1 MCYHQRKAM
10 RTRSSSPPIHVHV
23 NDATPVHVHVK
34 SQRTSPARTPQGKTK
49 VDRGNLRPTARVKT
63 RVPWI
68 PPGKASIRDA
78 SYKWEG
84 PTHCLEITPPLP
96 EPGPEH
102 SQSALHLAD
111 LTSEEEEGLHGR
123 ISQYERKIERLLT
136 EVSTLKNEVE
146 LRKQEQLL
154 ERQSEQLSVS
164 QRVIVEQEEELA
176 EVTKELE
183 ETEREN
189 SRLRQSMEKMLV
201 EMDHNRQDGDSVQQ
215 DKDALHRKL
224 MEAELDGT
232 AAAKQVSALRES
244 VSKLCGAVGTRLSGS
259 ESAVLAR
266 QKELLLQK
274 LETFEATNRTLR
286 HLLREQQGSQ
296 MESLRVSEQRD
307 ALLKRLA
314 DTEAEN
320 AHLVVKLQEKD
331 REVNELSKL
340 LDTEKDNT
348 RSTTELSKSL
358 ESTRAHLQGQ
368 LRSKEAE
375 NNRLTLQIKNL
386 ERAANQQKVEME
398 HLTEQLARL
407 KQQSSADREVLKRA
421 TRAQKQ
427 RAERSEDTAGQLSV
441 QLLDME
447 KQVVNALSAAET
459 WQSRH
464 AQEAKEKSKLE
475 IELSLLNS
483 RIAELTEQLQ
493 GAGDK
498 GRAEREALLDHLHEL
513 TKESTAAKL
522 ENQSLK
528 ATASAVEEKLA
539 LSQSELLQVKASIQ
553 QYESLLDSYKIQ
565 VGKTR
570 AEADEYRARLA
581 EAEQE
586 AQAIRG
592 ELEQEIEEVRR
603 DLLGRL
609 AELEPLPEA
618 LRRSELQL
626 QEAQDRERNQERRSM
641 ELSTTLTDLR
651 MKVETQG
658 SQVELLRQK
667 NKVLLEE
674 NRQLQQR
681 VESLERK
688 LEEAGSQNS
697 DLQAVIAKREDTIH
711 SNQLRLEEKTR
722 ECSLLSRKLE
732 EALGD
737 ARQQISETRG
747 LAATKE
753 RSTQSKILELETQL
767 SRTNSEINQLRRS
780 KEEVERRYQ
789 SRLQDVKDRL
799 EQSDSTNRS
808 LQNYVQFLKASYAN
822 VFGDLALGSSLPAE
836 NCVTFGWKKKETA
849 IPESRLAASF
859 VVDPLGQPP
868 LSKLFRKQTE
878 KMDTTGVKVLE
889 TAEDIQERRQQV
901 LDRYRRFKELSMMR
915 RTKLED
921 SYRFQFF
928 RRDADELEKWI
939 QEKLQIASDENYKDP
954 SNLQGKLQKHQA
966 FEAEVQANA
975 GAIIKLDETGNL
987 MISEGHFSSET
998 IRTRLEELHRLWDLL
1013 LQKTK
1018 EKGMRLLQAQKLVQ
1032 YLRECEDALDWISD
1046 KEAIATSEE
1055 LGQDLEHVE
1064 LLQKKFEEFQTDLA
1078 AHEERVNEVNQL
1090 AAKLI
1095 QEAHPEAELIV
1106 RKQDEVNAA
1115 WQRLKGL
1122 AQQRQGKLFG
1132 AAEVQRFNRDVD
1144 ETISW
1149 IKEKEQLMASDDF
1162 GRDLASVQALLR
1174 KHEGLERD
1182 LAALEDKVNTLGG
1195 DAERLQQTHPQNA
1208 SQIHLKKDEL
1218 ITNWEQIR
1226 TLAAERHSRLNDS
1239 YRLQRFTADF
1249 RDLTSWVTE
1258 MKALINADELA
1269 NDVAGA
1275 EALLDRHQEHKG
1287 EIDAHEDSFRAT
1299 DEAGQALLNTGHY
1312 ASEEVKEKLGILA
1325 EEKESLLE
1333 LWEVRRQQ
1341 YEQCMDL
1348 QLFYRDTEQ
1357 VDNWMSKQEAF
1368 LLNEDLGDSLDSVEA
1383 LLKKHEDFEKS
1394 LSAQEEKITALDE
1407 FATKLIQNNHY
1418 AKEDVATRRDALLNR
1433 RNALHER
1440 AQSRRAAL
1448 EDSFHLQ
1455 QFFRDSDE
1463 LKSWINEKMKT
1474 ATDEAYK
1481 DPSNLQGKV
1490 QKHQAFEAEL
1500 SANQSRIDA
1509 LQKSGQELLD
1519 GKHYASTE
1527 VAGRMEEVSSQWKKL
1542 LEATELKG
1550 IKLREANQ
1558 QQQFNR
1564 NVEDIE
1570 LWLYEVEGHLA
1581 SDDYGKDL
1589 TSVQNLQKKHALLEA
1604 DVAAHQDRID
1614 GITIQARQFQDAGH
1628 FDADNIRKK
1637 QEALVVRY
1645 DALREPMAAR
1655 KQKLSDSLRLQ
1666 QLFRDVEDEET
1677 WIREK
1682 EPIAASTNRG
1692 KDLIGVQ
1699 NLLKKHQALQAEIT
1713 GHEPR
1718 IKAVT
1723 QKGEAM
1729 VEEGHFAGEDVKV
1742 KLTELHGRWDTL
1754 KAKASQRRQDLE
1766 DSLQAQQYFA
1776 DANEAES
1783 WMREKEPIVGS
1794 TDYGKDEDSA
1804 EALLKKHEALMSDL
1818 SAYGSS
1824 IQGLKEQAQSC
1835 RQQVAPTDD
1844 ETGKELVLA
1853 LYDYQEKSPREVT
1866 MKKGDILTLLNSTN
1880 KDWWKVEVNDRQG
1893 FVPAAYVKKLDPTQ
1907 SSSRENLL
1915 DEHGS
1920 IALRQDQIENQY
1932 GTLLELGE
1940 KRKDMLEK
1948 SCKKFMLFR
1957 EANELQQWINE
1968 KESAL
1973 TNEEVGSDLEQVEVL
1988 QKKFDDFQKDLKAN
2002 ESRLRDINKVASE
2015 LESEGLMAEEAP
2027 MVQAQQQELLG
2038 AAPGKDEADSKTAS
2052 PWKELNNR
2060 WRSLQQL
2067 AEERSNMLGSA
2078 HEVQRFHRDADETKE
2093 WIEEK
2098 NQALNTD
2105 NYGHDLASVQALQR
2119 KHEGF
2124 ERDLAALGDKV
2135 NSLGETAERL
2145 IQSHPEA
2152 VDDIQ
2157 EKCTEL
2163 NTAWSSLVGRADQR
2177 KDKLGNSH
2185 DLQRFLSDFRDLMSW
2200 INGIRGLVSSEELA
2214 KDVTGAEA
2222 LLERHQE
2229 HRTEID
2235 ARAGTFQA
2243 FEQFGQQL
2251 LVRGHYASPEIQ
2263 QKLEALDR
2271 ERADLEKAWVQR
2283 RMMLDQCLELQL
2295 FNRDCE
2301 QAENWMAAREAF
2313 LASDDKGDSLDSVE
2327 ALIKKHEDFDKAINV
2342 QEEKIAA
2349 LQSFADQ
2356 LIGADHYAKPE
2367 IFNRRNE
2374 VLDRWRRLKAQ
2385 MIEKRSKLG
2394 ESQTL
2399 QQFSRDVDE
2408 IEAWISEKLQT
2419 ATDESYK
2426 DPTNI
2431 QSKHQKHQ
2439 AFEAE
2444 LHANADRIRGVI
2456 DTGNALIQ
2464 RGACAGSED
2473 AVKARLNALDEQ
2485 WQFLVNKSAEKS
2497 QKLKE
2502 ANKQQNFNTGIKDFD
2517 FWLSEVE
2524 ALLASEDYG
2533 KDLASV
2539 NNLLKKHQLLEAD
2552 ISAHEDRLKDLNGQ
2566 ADSLMAS
2573 NAFDTSQVKEKRDA
2587 VNGRFA
2593 KIKSMATGR
2602 RAKLNES
2609 HRLHQFFRDLDDEES
2624 WIKEKKLLVSSE
2636 DYGRDLTGVQNL
2648 RKKHKRLEA
2657 ELGAHEP
2664 AIQSVLDTGKK
2675 LSDDNTIGQEEIQQR
2690 LAQFVDH
2697 WKELKDLSGARGQR
2711 LEESLEYQQFVAN
2724 VEEEEAWINEKLNL
2738 VGSEDYGDTL
2748 AAVQGLLKK
2757 HEAFETDFTVH
2768 RDRVN
2773 DVCTNGEELIK
2784 KNNHHVDNI
2793 SAKMSALR
2801 GKVSELER
2809 AAAQRKAKLDENSA
2823 FLQFNWKADVVESW
2837 IGEKEN
2843 SLKTDDYGRDL
2854 SSVQTLLTKQE
2865 TFDAGLQ
2872 AFQQE
2877 GITNI
2882 TALKDQLLAAK
2893 HVQSKAIEARH
2904 AALIKRWNQLLSNS
2918 AARKKKLLEAQEH
2931 FRKVEDLFLTFAK
2944 KASAFNSWFENA
2956 EEDLTDPVR
2965 CNSLEEIRAL
2975 REAHEA
2981 FRSSLSSAQADFNQ
2995 LAELDQQIKSYQVVS
3010 NPYTWFTMEALEE
3023 TWRNLQKIIKE
3034 RELELQKEQ
3043 RRQEENDKLRQEF
3056 AQHANAFHQ
3065 WLQETRTYLLD
3076 GSCMV
3081 EESGT
3086 LESQLE
3092 ATKRKHQEI
3101 RAMRSQLKKIEDL
3114 GAAMEEALILDNKYT
3129 EHSTVGLAQQWDQ
3142 LDQLG
3147 MRMQHNLEQQ
3157 IQARNTTGVTEE
3169 ALKEFSMMFKH
3180 FDKEKSGR
3188 LNHQEFK
3195 SCLRSL
3201 GYDLPMVEE
3210 GEPDP
3215 EFEAILDTV
3224 DPNRDGN
3231 VSLQEYM
3238 AFMISRETENVK
3250 SSEEIESAFRALST
3264 ENKPYVTK
3272 EELYQNL
3279 TKEQADYCLSHMK
3292 PYLDSKG
3299 RELPSAFDFVEFTRS
3314 LFVN

>member
-1 MCYHQRKAM
+1 
-10 RTRSSSPPIHVHV
+10 
-23 NDATPVHVHVK
+23 
-34 SQRTSPARTPQGKTK
+34 
-49 VDRGNLRPTARVKT
+49 
-63 RVPWI
+63 
-68 PPGKASIRDA
+68 
-78 SYKWEG
+78 
-84 PTHCLEITPPLP
+84 
-96 EPGPEH
+96 
-102 SQSALHLAD
+102 
-111 LTSEEEEGLHGR
+111 
-123 ISQYERKIERLLT
+123 
-136 EVSTLKNEVE
+136 
-146 LRKQEQLL
+146 
-154 ERQSEQLSVS
+154 
-164 QRVIVEQEEELA
+164 
-176 EVTKELE
+176 
-183 ETEREN
+183 
-189 SRLRQSMEKMLV
+189 
-201 EMDHNRQDGDSVQQ
+201 MD
-215 DKDALHRKL
+215 
-224 MEAELDGT
+224 
-232 AAAKQVSALRES
+232 
-244 VSKLCGAVGTRLSGS
+244 SG
-259 ESAVLAR
+259 
-266 QKELLLQK
+266 
-274 LETFEATNRTLR
+274 
-286 HLLREQQGSQ
+286 
-296 MESLRVSEQRD
+296 
-307 ALLKRLA
+307 
-314 DTEAEN
+314 
-320 AHLVVKLQEKD
+320 
-331 REVNELSKL
+331 
-340 LDTEKDNT
+340 
-348 RSTTELSKSL
+348 
-358 ESTRAHLQGQ
+358 
-368 LRSKEAE
+368 
-375 NNRLTLQIKNL
+375 
-386 ERAANQQKVEME
+386 
-398 HLTEQLARL
+398 
-407 KQQSSADREVLKRA
+407 
-421 TRAQKQ
+421 
-427 RAERSEDTAGQLSV
+427 
-441 QLLDME
+441 
-447 KQVVNALSAAET
+447 
-459 WQSRH
+459 
-464 AQEAKEKSKLE
+464 
-475 IELSLLNS
+475 
-483 RIAELTEQLQ
+483 
-493 GAGDK
+493 
-498 GRAEREALLDHLHEL
+498 
-513 TKESTAAKL
+513 
-522 ENQSLK
+522 
-528 ATASAVEEKLA
+528 
-539 LSQSELLQVKASIQ
+539 
-553 QYESLLDSYKIQ
+553 
-565 VGKTR
+565 
-570 AEADEYRARLA
+570 
-581 EAEQE
+581 
-586 AQAIRG
+586 
-592 ELEQEIEEVRR
+592 
-603 DLLGRL
+603 
-609 AELEPLPEA
+609 
-618 LRRSELQL
+618 
-626 QEAQDRERNQERRSM
+626 
-641 ELSTTLTDLR
+641 
-651 MKVETQG
+651 
-658 SQVELLRQK
+658 
-667 NKVLLEE
+667 
-674 NRQLQQR
+674 
-681 VESLERK
+681 
-688 LEEAGSQNS
+688 
-697 DLQAVIAKREDTIH
+697 
-711 SNQLRLEEKTR
+711 
-722 ECSLLSRKLE
+722 
-732 EALGD
+732 
-737 ARQQISETRG
+737 
-747 LAATKE
+747 
-753 RSTQSKILELETQL
+753 
-767 SRTNSEINQLRRS
+767 
-780 KEEVERRYQ
+780 
-789 SRLQDVKDRL
+789 
-799 EQSDSTNRS
+799 
-808 LQNYVQFLKASYAN
+808 
-822 VFGDLALGSSLPAE
+822 
-836 NCVTFGWKKKETA
+836 
-849 IPESRLAASF
+849 
-859 VVDPLGQPP
+859 
-868 LSKLFRKQTE
+868 
-878 KMDTTGVKVLE
+878 GVKVLE

-901 LDRYRRFKELSMMR
+901 LDRFLRFKELSTLR
-915 RTKLED
+915 RQKLED

-928 RRDADELEKWI
+928 QRDADELEKWI

-954 SNLQGKLQKHQA
+954 TNLQGKLQKHQA

-975 GAIIKLDETGNL
+975 GAIVKLDETGNQ

-998 IRTRLEELHRLWDLL
+998 IRTRLVELHRLWELL
-1013 LQKTK
+1013 LLKMQ
-1018 EKGMRLLQAQKLVQ
+1018 EKGVKLQQAQKLVQ
-1032 YLRECEDALDWISD
+1032 YLRECEDVLDWIND
-1046 KEAIATSEE
+1046 KEAIVTSEE

-1064 LLQKKFEEFQTDLA
+1064 VLQKKFEEFQTDLA
-1078 AHEERVNEVNQL
+1078 AHEERVNEVNQFASKL
-1090 AAKLI
+1090 A
-1095 QEAHPEAELIV
+1095 QEDHPELELIKT
-1106 RKQDEVNAA
+1106 KQDEVNAS

-1122 AQQRQGKLFG
+1122 ALQRQGKLFG
-1132 AAEVQRFNRDVD
+1132 AAEVQHVD
-1144 ETISW
+1144 ETIGW
-1149 IKEKEQLMASDDF
+1149 IREKEQLMASDDF

-1182 LAALEDKVNTLGG
+1182 LAALEEKVKALC
-1195 DAERLQQTHPQNA
+1195 AESDRLQQSHPMNA
-1208 SQIHLKKDEL
+1208 PQIQVKGEEL

-1226 TLAAERHSRLNDS
+1226 TLAAERHARLNDS
-1239 YRLQRFTADF
+1239 YKLQRFLADF

-1287 EIDAHEDSFRAT
+1287 EIDAHEDSFKAA
-1299 DEAGQALLNTGHY
+1299 DAAGQALLNSGHY
-1312 ASEEVKEKLGILA
+1312 ASDEVREKLTILS
-1325 EEKESLLE
+1325 EERAALLE
-1333 LWEVRRQQ
+1333 LWELRRQQ

-1418 AKEDVATRRDALLNR
+1418 AKEDVATRRDALLSR

-1440 AQSRRAAL
+1440 ALYRRTQLA
-1448 EDSFHLQ
+1448 DSFHLQ

-1509 LQKSGQELLD
+1509 LENSGQKLID
-1519 GKHYASTE
+1519 VNHYASDE
-1527 VAGRMEEVSSQWKKL
+1527 VAARMNDVITLWKKL

-1589 TSVQNLQKKHALLEA
+1589 TNVQNLQKKHALLEA
-1604 DVAAHQDRID
+1604 DIAAHQDRID
-1614 GITIQARQFQDAGH
+1614 GITIQARQFQEAGH
-1628 FDADNIRKK
+1628 FDADNIKKK
-1637 QEALVVRY
+1637 QEALVSRY
-1645 DALREPMAAR
+1645 EALKDPMVAR

-1699 NLLKKHQALQAEIT
+1699 NLLKKHQALQAEIA

-1723 QKGEAM
+1723 QKGDSM
-1729 VEEGHFAGEDVKV
+1729 ITEGHFASEEVMG
-1742 KLTELHGRWDTL
+1742 KLKELNDKWATL
-1754 KAKASQRRQDLE
+1754 KNKASQRRQDLE

-1818 SAYGSS
+1818 RAYGSS
-1824 IQGLKEQAQSC
+1824 IQGLSEQAQAC

-1893 FVPAAYVKKLDPTQ
+1893 FVPAAYVKKLDPAQ
-1907 SSSRENLL
+1907 SASRENLL
-1915 DEHGS
+1915 EEQGS
-1920 IALRQDQIENQY
+1920 IALRQEQIDGQAQMSKEAGSVSLRMNQVEELY
-1932 GTLLELGE
+1932 HNILEVGE

-1957 EANELQQWINE
+1957 EANELQQWIHE
-1968 KESAL
+1968 KETSL
-1973 TNEEVGSDLEQVEVL
+1973 TNEEVGTDLEQVEVL

-2002 ESRLRDINKVASE
+2002 ESRLKDINKVADD
-2015 LESEGLMAEEAP
+2015 LESEGLITEEVQPVQHQEVYGMARDDP
-2027 MVQAQQQELLG
+2027 
-2038 AAPGKDEADSKTAS
+2038 DSKSAS
-2052 PWKELNNR
+2052 PWKHVRTAVQAVANFNSIKDLNER
-2060 WRSLQQL
+2060 WKSLQQL
-2067 AEERSNMLGSA
+2067 AEERSQLLGSA

-2105 NYGHDLASVQALQR
+2105 SYGHDLASAQALQR

-2145 IQSHPEA
+2145 IQSHPESA
-2152 VDDIQ
+2152 DDIQ

-2163 NTAWSSLVGRADQR
+2163 NQAWNSLGTRANQR
-2177 KDKLGNSH
+2177 KEKLGDSH

-2200 INGIRGLVSSEELA
+2200 INGIRGLVSSDELA
-2214 KDVTGAEA
+2214 RDVTGAEA

-2235 ARAGTFQA
+2235 ARTGTFQA

-2251 LVRGHYASPEIQ
+2251 LARGHYASPEIKE
-2263 QKLEALDR
+2263 KLDILEQ
-2271 ERADLEKAWVQR
+2271 ERASLEKAWVER

-2313 LASDDKGDSLDSVE
+2313 LNSEDKGDSLDSVE

-2349 LQSFADQ
+2349 LQAFADQ
-2356 LIGADHYAKPE
+2356 LITADHYAKGD
-2367 IFNRRNE
+2367 ISSRRNE

-2419 ATDESYK
+2419 ASDESYK

-2431 QSKHQKHQ
+2431 QLSKLLSKHQKHQ

-2444 LHANADRIRGVI
+2444 LQANADRIRGVV
-2456 DTGNALIQ
+2456 DMGNSLIE

-2473 AVKARLNALDEQ
+2473 AVKARLGALADQ
-2485 WQFLVNKSAEKS
+2485 WQFLVSKSAEKS

-2517 FWLSEVE
+2517 FWLSEVD

-2566 ADSLMAS
+2566 ADSLMTS
-2573 NAFDTSQVKEKRDA
+2573 SAFDTTQ
-2587 VNGRFA
+2587 
-2593 KIKSMATGR
+2593 
-2602 RAKLNES
+2602 
-2609 HRLHQFFRDLDDEES
+2609 
-2624 WIKEKKLLVSSE
+2624 KLLVGSD

-2657 ELGAHEP
+2657 ELAAHEP
-2664 AIQSVLDTGKK
+2664 AIQGVLDTGRK
-2675 LSDDNTIGQEEIQQR
+2675 LADDNTIGKEEIQQR
-2690 LAQFVDH
+2690 LAQFVEH
-2697 WKELKDLSGARGQR
+2697 WKELKEQAAARGQR

-2724 VEEEEAWINEKLNL
+2724 VEEEEAWINEKMTL
-2738 VGSEDYGDTL
+2738 VASEDYGDTL
-2748 AAVQGLLKK
+2748 AAIQGLLKK

-2768 RDRVN
+2768 KDRVH
-2773 DVCTNGEELIK
+2773 DVCTNGEDLIQ
-2784 KNNHHVDNI
+2784 KNNHHVENI
-2793 SAKMSALR
+2793 SAKMKGLR
-2801 GKVSELER
+2801 GKVAELEK

-2893 HVQSKAIEARH
+2893 HVQSRAIESRH
-2904 AALIKRWNQLLSNS
+2904 ASLMKRWNQLLDNS

-2931 FRKVEDLFLTFAK
+2931 YRKVEDLFLTFAK

-2965 CNSLEEIRAL
+2965 CNSLEEIKAL
-2975 REAHEA
+2975 REAHDA
-2981 FRSSLSSAQADFNQ
+2981 FRNSLSSAQTDFNQ
-2995 LAELDQQIKSYQVVS
+2995 LAELDRQIKGYRVAS

-3065 WLQETRTYLLD
+3065 WIQETRTYLLD

-3180 FDKEKSGR
+3180 FDKDKSGR

-3224 DPNRDGN
+3224 DPNRDGH

-3264 ENKPYVTK
+3264 EQKPFVTK

-3279 TKEQADYCLSHMK
+3279 TREQADYCISHMK
-3292 PYLDSKG
+3292 PYMDSKG
-3299 RELPSAFDFVEFTRS
+3299 REMTSAYDYVEFTRS

>member
-1 MCYHQRKAM
+1 
-10 RTRSSSPPIHVHV
+10 
-23 NDATPVHVHVK
+23 
-34 SQRTSPARTPQGKTK
+34 
-49 VDRGNLRPTARVKT
+49 
-63 RVPWI
+63 
-68 PPGKASIRDA
+68 
-78 SYKWEG
+78 
-84 PTHCLEITPPLP
+84 
-96 EPGPEH
+96 
-102 SQSALHLAD
+102 
-111 LTSEEEEGLHGR
+111 
-123 ISQYERKIERLLT
+123 
-136 EVSTLKNEVE
+136 
-146 LRKQEQLL
+146 
-154 ERQSEQLSVS
+154 
-164 QRVIVEQEEELA
+164 
-176 EVTKELE
+176 
-183 ETEREN
+183 
-189 SRLRQSMEKMLV
+189 
-201 EMDHNRQDGDSVQQ
+201 
-215 DKDALHRKL
+215 
-224 MEAELDGT
+224 
-232 AAAKQVSALRES
+232 
-244 VSKLCGAVGTRLSGS
+244 
-259 ESAVLAR
+259 
-266 QKELLLQK
+266 
-274 LETFEATNRTLR
+274 
-286 HLLREQQGSQ
+286 
-296 MESLRVSEQRD
+296 
-307 ALLKRLA
+307 
-314 DTEAEN
+314 
-320 AHLVVKLQEKD
+320 
-331 REVNELSKL
+331 
-340 LDTEKDNT
+340 
-348 RSTTELSKSL
+348 
-358 ESTRAHLQGQ
+358 
-368 LRSKEAE
+368 
-375 NNRLTLQIKNL
+375 
-386 ERAANQQKVEME
+386 
-398 HLTEQLARL
+398 
-407 KQQSSADREVLKRA
+407 
-421 TRAQKQ
+421 
-427 RAERSEDTAGQLSV
+427 
-441 QLLDME
+441 
-447 KQVVNALSAAET
+447 
-459 WQSRH
+459 
-464 AQEAKEKSKLE
+464 
-475 IELSLLNS
+475 
-483 RIAELTEQLQ
+483 
-493 GAGDK
+493 
-498 GRAEREALLDHLHEL
+498 
-513 TKESTAAKL
+513 
-522 ENQSLK
+522 
-528 ATASAVEEKLA
+528 
-539 LSQSELLQVKASIQ
+539 
-553 QYESLLDSYKIQ
+553 
-565 VGKTR
+565 
-570 AEADEYRARLA
+570 
-581 EAEQE
+581 
-586 AQAIRG
+586 
-592 ELEQEIEEVRR
+592 
-603 DLLGRL
+603 
-609 AELEPLPEA
+609 
-618 LRRSELQL
+618 
-626 QEAQDRERNQERRSM
+626 
-641 ELSTTLTDLR
+641 
-651 MKVETQG
+651 
-658 SQVELLRQK
+658 
-667 NKVLLEE
+667 
-674 NRQLQQR
+674 
-681 VESLERK
+681 
-688 LEEAGSQNS
+688 
-697 DLQAVIAKREDTIH
+697 
-711 SNQLRLEEKTR
+711 
-722 ECSLLSRKLE
+722 
-732 EALGD
+732 
-737 ARQQISETRG
+737 
-747 LAATKE
+747 
-753 RSTQSKILELETQL
+753 
-767 SRTNSEINQLRRS
+767 
-780 KEEVERRYQ
+780 
-789 SRLQDVKDRL
+789 
-799 EQSDSTNRS
+799 
-808 LQNYVQFLKASYAN
+808 
-822 VFGDLALGSSLPAE
+822 
-836 NCVTFGWKKKETA
+836 
-849 IPESRLAASF
+849 
-859 VVDPLGQPP
+859 
-868 LSKLFRKQTE
+868 
-878 KMDTTGVKVLE
+878 
-889 TAEDIQERRQQV
+889 
-901 LDRYRRFKELSMMR
+901 
-915 RTKLED
+915 
-921 SYRFQFF
+921 
-928 RRDADELEKWI
+928 
-939 QEKLQIASDENYKDP
+939 
-954 SNLQGKLQKHQA
+954 
-966 FEAEVQANA
+966 
-975 GAIIKLDETGNL
+975 
-987 MISEGHFSSET
+987 MISEIMKKFVF
-998 IRTRLEELHRLWDLL
+998 TRLQELHRLWELL
-1013 LQKTK
+1013 MEKMR
-1018 EKGMRLLQAQKLVQ
+1018 EKGVKLLQAQKLVQ
-1032 YLRECEDALDWISD
+1032 YLRECEDVLDWIND
-1046 KEAIATSEE
+1046 KEAIVTSEE

-1064 LLQKKFEEFQTDLA
+1064 VLQKKFEEFQTDLA
-1078 AHEERVNEVNQL
+1078 AHEERVNEVNQF
-1090 AAKLI
+1090 AGKLI
-1095 QEAHPEAELIV
+1095 QETHPEEELIKG
-1106 RKQDEVNAA
+1106 KQDEVNAS

-1122 AQQRQGKLFG
+1122 ALQRQGKLFG

-1149 IKEKEQLMASDDF
+1149 IKEKGQLMASDDF

-1182 LAALEDKVNTLGG
+1182 LAALEDKVKALC
-1195 DAERLQQTHPQNA
+1195 AEADRLQQSHPINA
-1208 SQIHLKKDEL
+1208 SQIQVKREEL
-1218 ITNWEQIR
+1218 IANWEQIR
-1226 TLAAERHSRLNDS
+1226 TLAAERHARLNDS
-1239 YRLQRFTADF
+1239 YRLQRFLADF

-1287 EIDAHEDSFRAT
+1287 EIDAHEDSFKSA
-1299 DEAGQALLNTGHY
+1299 DESGQALLSAGHY
-1312 ASEEVKEKLGILA
+1312 ASDEVKEKLTILSDERSA
-1325 EEKESLLE
+1325 LLE
-1333 LWEVRRQQ
+1333 LWELRRQQ

-1418 AKEDVATRRDALLNR
+1418 AMDDVATRRDALLSR

-1440 AQSRRAAL
+1440 AMRRRAQLA
-1448 EDSFHLQ
+1448 DSFHLQ

-1463 LKSWINEKMKT
+1463 LKSWVNEKMKT

-1509 LQKSGQELLD
+1509 LEKAGQKLID
-1519 GKHYASTE
+1519 VKHYASDE
-1527 VAGRMEEVSSQWKKL
+1527 VAARMNEVISLWKKL

-1589 TSVQNLQKKHALLEA
+1589 TNVQNLQKKHALLEA

-1614 GITIQARQFQDAGH
+1614 GITIQARQFQEAGH
-1628 FDADNIRKK
+1628 FDADNIKKK
-1637 QEALVVRY
+1637 QEALVARY
-1645 DALREPMAAR
+1645 EALKDPMVAR
-1655 KQKLSDSLRLQ
+1655 KQKLADSLRLQ
-1666 QLFRDVEDEET
+1666 QLFRDIEDEET

-1699 NLLKKHQALQAEIT
+1699 NLLKKHQALQAEIA

-1723 QKGEAM
+1723 QKGNAM
-1729 VEEGHFAGEDVKV
+1729 VEEGHFAAEDVKV
-1742 KLTELHGRWDTL
+1742 KLNELNQKWDSL

-1824 IQGLKEQAQSC
+1824 IQALREQAQAC

-1893 FVPAAYVKKLDPTQ
+1893 FVPAAYVKKLDPAQ
-1907 SSSRENLL
+1907 SASRENLL
-1915 DEHGS
+1915 EEQGS
-1920 IALRQDQIENQY
+1920 IALRQEQIDNQY
-1932 GTLLELGE
+1932 HSLLELGE
-1940 KRKDMLEK
+1940 KRKGMLEK

-1968 KESAL
+1968 KEAAL
-1973 TNEEVGSDLEQVEVL
+1973 TSEEVGADLEQVEVL

-2002 ESRLRDINKVASE
+2002 ESRLKDINKVAKD
-2015 LESEGLMAEEAP
+2015 LESEGLMADE
-2027 MVQAQQQELLG
+2027 VQAVQQQVLFFS
-2038 AAPGKDEADSKTAS
+2038 DETDSKTAS
-2052 PWKELNNR
+2052 PWKELNER

-2067 AEERSNMLGSA
+2067 AEERSQLLGSA

-2124 ERDLAALGDKV
+2124 ERDLAALGDKGPHV
-2135 NSLGETAERL
+2135 LDQWHPGFIGKTPGMSKTTAHL
-2145 IQSHPEA
+2145 CP
-2152 VDDIQ
+2152 
-2157 EKCTEL
+2157 L
-2163 NTAWSSLVGRADQR
+2163 
-2177 KDKLGNSH
+2177 
-2185 DLQRFLSDFRDLMSW
+2185 
-2200 INGIRGLVSSEELA
+2200 
-2214 KDVTGAEA
+2214 
-2222 LLERHQE
+2222 QE

-2251 LVRGHYASPEIQ
+2251 LAHGHYASPEIKE
-2263 QKLEALDR
+2263 KLDILDQ
-2271 ERADLEKAWVQR
+2271 ERTDLEKAWVQR

-2295 FNRDCE
+2295 FHRDCE

-2313 LASDDKGDSLDSVE
+2313 LNTEDKGDSLDSVE

-2342 QEEKIAA
+2342 QEEKIAV

-2356 LIGADHYAKPE
+2356 LIAADHYAKGV
-2367 IFNRRNE
+2367 IANRRNE
-2374 VLDRWRRLKAQ
+2374 VLDRWLRLKAQ

-2419 ATDESYK
+2419 ASDESYK

-2456 DTGNALIQ
+2456 DMGNSLIE

-2473 AVKARLNALDEQ
+2473 AVKARLAALADQ
-2485 WQFLVNKSAEKS
+2485 WQFLVQKSAEKS

-2552 ISAHEDRLKDLNGQ
+2552 ISAHEDRLKDLNSQ
-2566 ADSLMAS
+2566 ADSLMTS
-2573 NAFDTSQVKEKRDA
+2573 SAFDTSQVKDKRETI
-2587 VNGRFA
+2587 NGRFQR
-2593 KIKSMATGR
+2593 IKGMASAR

-2609 HRLHQFFRDLDDEES
+2609 HRLHQFFRDMDDEES

-2657 ELGAHEP
+2657 ELAAHEP
-2664 AIQSVLDTGKK
+2664 AIQGVLDTGKK
-2675 LSDDNTIGQEEIQQR
+2675 LSDDNTIGKEEIQQR

-2697 WKELKDLSGARGQR
+2697 WKELKQLAAARGQR

-2724 VEEEEAWINEKLNL
+2724 VEEEEAWINEKMTL
-2738 VGSEDYGDTL
+2738 VASEDYGDTL
-2748 AAVQGLLKK
+2748 AAIQGLLKK

-2768 RDRVN
+2768 KDRVN
-2773 DVCTNGEELIK
+2773 DVCANGEDLIK
-2784 KNNHHVDNI
+2784 KNNHHEANI
-2793 SAKMSALR
+2793 TAKMKGLR
-2801 GKVSELER
+2801 GKVSDLEK

-2877 GITNI
+2877 GIANI

-2893 HVQSKAIEARH
+2893 HIQSKAIEARH
-2904 AALIKRWNQLLSNS
+2904 ASLMKRWNQLLANS
-2918 AARKKKLLEAQEH
+2918 ATRKKKLLEAQEH

-2965 CNSLEEIRAL
+2965 CNSLEEIKAL
-2975 REAHEA
+2975 REAHDA

-2995 LAELDQQIKSYQVVS
+2995 LAELDRQIKSFRVAS

-3065 WLQETRTYLLD
+3065 WIQETRYSL
-3076 GSCMV
+3076 SCMV

-3180 FDKEKSGR
+3180 FDKDKSGR

-3215 EFEAILDTV
+3215 EFESILDTV
-3224 DPNRDGN
+3224 DPNRDGH

-3250 SSEEIESAFRALST
+3250 SSEEIESAFRALSS
-3264 ENKPYVTK
+3264 EGKPYVTK

-3279 TKEQADYCLSHMK
+3279 TREQADYCISHMK
-3292 PYLDSKG
+3292 PYMDGKG
-3299 RELPSAFDFVEFTRS
+3299 RELPAAYDYIEFTRS

>member
-1 MCYHQRKAM
+1 
-10 RTRSSSPPIHVHV
+10 
-23 NDATPVHVHVK
+23 
-34 SQRTSPARTPQGKTK
+34 
-49 VDRGNLRPTARVKT
+49 
-63 RVPWI
+63 
-68 PPGKASIRDA
+68 
-78 SYKWEG
+78 
-84 PTHCLEITPPLP
+84 
-96 EPGPEH
+96 
-102 SQSALHLAD
+102 
-111 LTSEEEEGLHGR
+111 
-123 ISQYERKIERLLT
+123 
-136 EVSTLKNEVE
+136 
-146 LRKQEQLL
+146 
-154 ERQSEQLSVS
+154 
-164 QRVIVEQEEELA
+164 
-176 EVTKELE
+176 
-183 ETEREN
+183 
-189 SRLRQSMEKMLV
+189 
-201 EMDHNRQDGDSVQQ
+201 MDPS
-215 DKDALHRKL
+215 
-224 MEAELDGT
+224 
-232 AAAKQVSALRES
+232 
-244 VSKLCGAVGTRLSGS
+244 
-259 ESAVLAR
+259 
-266 QKELLLQK
+266 
-274 LETFEATNRTLR
+274 
-286 HLLREQQGSQ
+286 
-296 MESLRVSEQRD
+296 
-307 ALLKRLA
+307 
-314 DTEAEN
+314 
-320 AHLVVKLQEKD
+320 
-331 REVNELSKL
+331 
-340 LDTEKDNT
+340 
-348 RSTTELSKSL
+348 
-358 ESTRAHLQGQ
+358 
-368 LRSKEAE
+368 
-375 NNRLTLQIKNL
+375 
-386 ERAANQQKVEME
+386 
-398 HLTEQLARL
+398 
-407 KQQSSADREVLKRA
+407 
-421 TRAQKQ
+421 
-427 RAERSEDTAGQLSV
+427 
-441 QLLDME
+441 
-447 KQVVNALSAAET
+447 
-459 WQSRH
+459 
-464 AQEAKEKSKLE
+464 
-475 IELSLLNS
+475 
-483 RIAELTEQLQ
+483 
-493 GAGDK
+493 
-498 GRAEREALLDHLHEL
+498 
-513 TKESTAAKL
+513 
-522 ENQSLK
+522 
-528 ATASAVEEKLA
+528 
-539 LSQSELLQVKASIQ
+539 
-553 QYESLLDSYKIQ
+553 
-565 VGKTR
+565 
-570 AEADEYRARLA
+570 
-581 EAEQE
+581 
-586 AQAIRG
+586 
-592 ELEQEIEEVRR
+592 
-603 DLLGRL
+603 
-609 AELEPLPEA
+609 
-618 LRRSELQL
+618 
-626 QEAQDRERNQERRSM
+626 
-641 ELSTTLTDLR
+641 
-651 MKVETQG
+651 
-658 SQVELLRQK
+658 
-667 NKVLLEE
+667 
-674 NRQLQQR
+674 
-681 VESLERK
+681 
-688 LEEAGSQNS
+688 
-697 DLQAVIAKREDTIH
+697 
-711 SNQLRLEEKTR
+711 
-722 ECSLLSRKLE
+722 
-732 EALGD
+732 
-737 ARQQISETRG
+737 
-747 LAATKE
+747 
-753 RSTQSKILELETQL
+753 
-767 SRTNSEINQLRRS
+767 
-780 KEEVERRYQ
+780 
-789 SRLQDVKDRL
+789 
-799 EQSDSTNRS
+799 
-808 LQNYVQFLKASYAN
+808 
-822 VFGDLALGSSLPAE
+822 
-836 NCVTFGWKKKETA
+836 
-849 IPESRLAASF
+849 
-859 VVDPLGQPP
+859 
-868 LSKLFRKQTE
+868 
-878 KMDTTGVKVLE
+878 GVKVLE

-901 LDRYRRFKELSMMR
+901 LDRYHRFKELSTLR
-915 RTKLED
+915 RQKLED

-928 RRDADELEKWI
+928 QRDAEELEKWI

-954 SNLQGKLQKHQA
+954 TNLQGKLQKHQA
-966 FEAEVQANA
+966 FEAEVQANS
-975 GAIIKLDETGNL
+975 GAIVKLDETGNL
-987 MISEGHFSSET
+987 MISEGHFASET
-998 IRTRLEELHRLWDLL
+998 IRTRLMELHRQWELL
-1013 LQKTK
+1013 LEKMR
-1018 EKGMRLLQAQKLVQ
+1018 EKGIKLLQAQKLVQ
-1032 YLRECEDALDWISD
+1032 YLRECEDVMDWISD
-1046 KEAIATSEE
+1046 KEAIVTSEE

-1064 LLQKKFEEFQTDLA
+1064 VLQKKFEEFQTDLA
-1078 AHEERVNEVNQL
+1078 AHEERVNEVNQF

-1095 QEAHPEAELIV
+1095 QEQHPEEELIKT
-1106 RKQDEVNAA
+1106 KQSEVNAA

-1122 AQQRQGKLFG
+1122 ALQRQGKLFG

-1182 LAALEDKVNTLGG
+1182 LAALEDKVKALC
-1195 DAERLQQTHPQNA
+1195 AEADRLQQSHPLSA
-1208 SQIHLKKDEL
+1208 TQIQVKREEL

-1226 TLAAERHSRLNDS
+1226 TLAAERHARLNDS
-1239 YRLQRFTADF
+1239 YRLQRFLADF

-1287 EIDAHEDSFRAT
+1287 EIDAHEDSFKSA
-1299 DEAGQALLNTGHY
+1299 DESGQALLAAGHY
-1312 ASEEVKEKLGILA
+1312 ASDEVREKLTILS
-1325 EEKESLLE
+1325 EERAALLE
-1333 LWEVRRQQ
+1333 LWELRRQQ

-1418 AKEDVATRRDALLNR
+1418 AMEDVATRRDALLSR

-1440 AQSRRAAL
+1440 AMHRRAQLA
-1448 EDSFHLQ
+1448 DSFHLQ

-1463 LKSWINEKMKT
+1463 LKSWVNEKMKT

-1509 LQKSGQELLD
+1509 LEKAGQKLID
-1519 GKHYASTE
+1519 VNHYAKDE
-1527 VAGRMEEVSSQWKKL
+1527 VATRMNEVISLWKKL

-1589 TSVQNLQKKHALLEA
+1589 TNVQNLQKKHALLEA

-1628 FDADNIRKK
+1628 FDAENIKKK
-1637 QEALVVRY
+1637 QEALVARY
-1645 DALREPMAAR
+1645 EALKEPMVAR
-1655 KQKLSDSLRLQ
+1655 KQKLADSLRLQ

-1699 NLLKKHQALQAEIT
+1699 NLLKKHQALQAEIA

-1723 QKGEAM
+1723 QKGNAM
-1729 VEEGHFAGEDVKV
+1729 VEEGHFAAEDVKA
-1742 KLTELHGRWDTL
+1742 KLNELNQKWEAL

-1824 IQGLKEQAQSC
+1824 IQALREQAQSC
-1835 RQQVAPTDD
+1835 RQQVAPMDD

-1893 FVPAAYVKKLDPTQ
+1893 FVPAAYVKKLDPAQ
-1907 SSSRENLL
+1907 SASRENLL
-1915 DEHGS
+1915 EEQGS
-1920 IALRQDQIENQY
+1920 IALRQEQIDNQTRITKEAGSVSLRMKQVEELY
-1932 GTLLELGE
+1932 HSLLELGE
-1940 KRKDMLEK
+1940 KRKGMLEK

-1968 KESAL
+1968 KEAAL
-1973 TNEEVGSDLEQVEVL
+1973 TSEEVGADLEQVEVL
-1988 QKKFDDFQKDLKAN
+1988 QKKFDDFQKVWEAKTLLTD
-2002 ESRLRDINKVASE
+2002 SSPDIFIC
-2015 LESEGLMAEEAP
+2015 L
-2027 MVQAQQQELLG
+2027 
-2038 AAPGKDEADSKTAS
+2038 
-2052 PWKELNNR
+2052 
-2060 WRSLQQL
+2060 
-2067 AEERSNMLGSA
+2067 
-2078 HEVQRFHRDADETKE
+2078 
-2093 WIEEK
+2093 
-2098 NQALNTD
+2098 
-2105 NYGHDLASVQALQR
+2105 
-2119 KHEGF
+2119 
-2124 ERDLAALGDKV
+2124 
-2135 NSLGETAERL
+2135 
-2145 IQSHPEA
+2145 
-2152 VDDIQ
+2152 
-2157 EKCTEL
+2157 
-2163 NTAWSSLVGRADQR
+2163 
-2177 KDKLGNSH
+2177 
-2185 DLQRFLSDFRDLMSW
+2185 DLMSW
-2200 INGIRGLVSSEELA
+2200 INGIRGLVSSDELA

-2251 LVRGHYASPEIQ
+2251 LAHGHYASPEIKE
-2263 QKLEALDR
+2263 KLDILDQ
-2271 ERADLEKAWVQR
+2271 ERTDLEKAWVQR

-2295 FNRDCE
+2295 FHRDCE

-2313 LASDDKGDSLDSVE
+2313 LNTEDKGDSLDSVE

-2349 LQSFADQ
+2349 LQAFADQ
-2356 LIGADHYAKPE
+2356 LVAAGHYAKGD
-2367 IFNRRNE
+2367 IASRRNE

-2419 ATDESYK
+2419 ASDESYK

-2431 QSKHQKHQ
+2431 QLSKLLSKHQKHQ

-2456 DTGNALIQ
+2456 DMGNSLIE

-2473 AVKARLNALDEQ
+2473 AVKARLAALADQ
-2485 WQFLVNKSAEKS
+2485 WQFLVQKSAEKS

-2552 ISAHEDRLKDLNGQ
+2552 ISAHEDRLKDLNSQ
-2566 ADSLMAS
+2566 ADSLMTS
-2573 NAFDTSQVKEKRDA
+2573 SAFDTSQVKEKRDTI
-2587 VNGRFA
+2587 NGRFQ
-2593 KIKSMATGR
+2593 KIKSMAASR
-2602 RAKLNES
+2602 RAKLSES
-2609 HRLHQFFRDLDDEES
+2609 HRLHQFFRDMDDEES
-2624 WIKEKKLLVSSE
+2624 WIKHSVA
-2636 DYGRDLTGVQNL
+2636 DL
-2648 RKKHKRLEA
+2648 
-2657 ELGAHEP
+2657 
-2664 AIQSVLDTGKK
+2664 
-2675 LSDDNTIGQEEIQQR
+2675 
-2690 LAQFVDH
+2690 
-2697 WKELKDLSGARGQR
+2697 
-2711 LEESLEYQQFVAN
+2711 
-2724 VEEEEAWINEKLNL
+2724 
-2738 VGSEDYGDTL
+2738 
-2748 AAVQGLLKK
+2748 AVPFQGLLKK

-2768 RDRVN
+2768 KDRVN
-2773 DVCTNGEELIK
+2773 DVCTNGQDLIK
-2784 KNNHHVDNI
+2784 KNNHHEENI
-2793 SAKMSALR
+2793 SSKMKGLN
-2801 GKVSELER
+2801 GKVSDLEK

-2877 GITNI
+2877 GIANI

-2893 HVQSKAIEARH
+2893 HIQSKAIEARH
-2904 AALIKRWNQLLSNS
+2904 ASLMKRWSQLLANS
-2918 AARKKKLLEAQEH
+2918 ATRKKKLLEAQSH

-2965 CNSLEEIRAL
+2965 CNSLEEIKAL
-2975 REAHEA
+2975 REAHDA

-2995 LAELDQQIKSYQVVS
+2995 LAELDRQIKSFRVAS

-3065 WLQETRTYLLD
+3065 WIQETRTYLLD

-3180 FDKEKSGR
+3180 FDKDKSGR

-3224 DPNRDGN
+3224 DPNRDGH

-3250 SSEEIESAFRALST
+3250 SSEEIESAFRALSS
-3264 ENKPYVTK
+3264 EGKPYVTK

-3279 TKEQADYCLSHMK
+3279 TREQADYCVSHMK
-3292 PYLDSKG
+3292 PYVDGKG
-3299 RELPSAFDFVEFTRS
+3299 RELPTAFDYVEFTRS

>member
-1 MCYHQRKAM
+1 
-10 RTRSSSPPIHVHV
+10 
-23 NDATPVHVHVK
+23 
-34 SQRTSPARTPQGKTK
+34 
-49 VDRGNLRPTARVKT
+49 
-63 RVPWI
+63 
-68 PPGKASIRDA
+68 
-78 SYKWEG
+78 
-84 PTHCLEITPPLP
+84 
-96 EPGPEH
+96 
-102 SQSALHLAD
+102 
-111 LTSEEEEGLHGR
+111 
-123 ISQYERKIERLLT
+123 
-136 EVSTLKNEVE
+136 
-146 LRKQEQLL
+146 
-154 ERQSEQLSVS
+154 
-164 QRVIVEQEEELA
+164 
-176 EVTKELE
+176 
-183 ETEREN
+183 
-189 SRLRQSMEKMLV
+189 
-201 EMDHNRQDGDSVQQ
+201 MDPS
-215 DKDALHRKL
+215 
-224 MEAELDGT
+224 
-232 AAAKQVSALRES
+232 
-244 VSKLCGAVGTRLSGS
+244 
-259 ESAVLAR
+259 
-266 QKELLLQK
+266 
-274 LETFEATNRTLR
+274 
-286 HLLREQQGSQ
+286 
-296 MESLRVSEQRD
+296 
-307 ALLKRLA
+307 
-314 DTEAEN
+314 
-320 AHLVVKLQEKD
+320 
-331 REVNELSKL
+331 
-340 LDTEKDNT
+340 
-348 RSTTELSKSL
+348 
-358 ESTRAHLQGQ
+358 
-368 LRSKEAE
+368 
-375 NNRLTLQIKNL
+375 
-386 ERAANQQKVEME
+386 
-398 HLTEQLARL
+398 
-407 KQQSSADREVLKRA
+407 
-421 TRAQKQ
+421 
-427 RAERSEDTAGQLSV
+427 
-441 QLLDME
+441 
-447 KQVVNALSAAET
+447 
-459 WQSRH
+459 
-464 AQEAKEKSKLE
+464 
-475 IELSLLNS
+475 
-483 RIAELTEQLQ
+483 
-493 GAGDK
+493 
-498 GRAEREALLDHLHEL
+498 
-513 TKESTAAKL
+513 
-522 ENQSLK
+522 
-528 ATASAVEEKLA
+528 
-539 LSQSELLQVKASIQ
+539 
-553 QYESLLDSYKIQ
+553 
-565 VGKTR
+565 
-570 AEADEYRARLA
+570 
-581 EAEQE
+581 
-586 AQAIRG
+586 
-592 ELEQEIEEVRR
+592 
-603 DLLGRL
+603 
-609 AELEPLPEA
+609 
-618 LRRSELQL
+618 
-626 QEAQDRERNQERRSM
+626 
-641 ELSTTLTDLR
+641 
-651 MKVETQG
+651 
-658 SQVELLRQK
+658 
-667 NKVLLEE
+667 
-674 NRQLQQR
+674 
-681 VESLERK
+681 
-688 LEEAGSQNS
+688 
-697 DLQAVIAKREDTIH
+697 
-711 SNQLRLEEKTR
+711 
-722 ECSLLSRKLE
+722 
-732 EALGD
+732 
-737 ARQQISETRG
+737 
-747 LAATKE
+747 
-753 RSTQSKILELETQL
+753 
-767 SRTNSEINQLRRS
+767 
-780 KEEVERRYQ
+780 
-789 SRLQDVKDRL
+789 
-799 EQSDSTNRS
+799 
-808 LQNYVQFLKASYAN
+808 
-822 VFGDLALGSSLPAE
+822 
-836 NCVTFGWKKKETA
+836 
-849 IPESRLAASF
+849 
-859 VVDPLGQPP
+859 
-868 LSKLFRKQTE
+868 
-878 KMDTTGVKVLE
+878 GVKVLE

-901 LDRYRRFKELSMMR
+901 LDRYHRFKELSTLR
-915 RTKLED
+915 RQKLED

-928 RRDADELEKWI
+928 QRDAEELEKWI
-939 QEKLQIASDENYKDP
+939 QEKLQIASDDNYKDP
-954 SNLQGKLQKHQA
+954 TNLQGKLQKHQA
-966 FEAEVQANA
+966 FEAEVQANS
-975 GAIIKLDETGNL
+975 GAIVKLDETGNL
-987 MISEGHFSSET
+987 MISEGHFASET
-998 IRTRLEELHRLWDLL
+998 IRTRLMELHRQWELL
-1013 LQKTK
+1013 LEKMR
-1018 EKGMRLLQAQKLVQ
+1018 EKGIKLLQAQKLVQ
-1032 YLRECEDALDWISD
+1032 YLRECEDVMDWIND
-1046 KEAIATSEE
+1046 KEAIVTSEE

-1064 LLQKKFEEFQTDLA
+1064 VLQKKFEEFQTDMA
-1078 AHEERVNEVNQL
+1078 AHEERVNEVNQF

-1095 QEAHPEAELIV
+1095 QEQHPEEELIKT
-1106 RKQDEVNAA
+1106 KQDEVNAA

-1122 AQQRQGKLFG
+1122 ALQRQGKLFG

-1182 LAALEDKVNTLGG
+1182 LAALEDKVKALC
-1195 DAERLQQTHPQNA
+1195 AEADRLQQSHPLSA
-1208 SQIHLKKDEL
+1208 TQIQVKREEL

-1226 TLAAERHSRLNDS
+1226 TLAAERHARLNDS
-1239 YRLQRFTADF
+1239 YRLQRFLADF

-1287 EIDAHEDSFRAT
+1287 EIDAHEDSFKSA
-1299 DEAGQALLNTGHY
+1299 DESGQALLAAGHY
-1312 ASEEVKEKLGILA
+1312 ASDEVREKLTILS
-1325 EEKESLLE
+1325 EERAALLE
-1333 LWEVRRQQ
+1333 LWELRRQQ

-1418 AKEDVATRRDALLNR
+1418 AMEDVATRRDALLSR

-1440 AQSRRAAL
+1440 AMRRRAQLA
-1448 EDSFHLQ
+1448 DSFHLQ

-1463 LKSWINEKMKT
+1463 LKSWVNEKMKT

-1509 LQKSGQELLD
+1509 LEKAGQKLID
-1519 GKHYASTE
+1519 VNHYAKDE
-1527 VAGRMEEVSSQWKKL
+1527 VAARMNEVISLWKKL

-1589 TSVQNLQKKHALLEA
+1589 TNVQNLQKKHALLEA

-1628 FDADNIRKK
+1628 FDAENIKKK
-1637 QEALVVRY
+1637 QEALVARY
-1645 DALREPMAAR
+1645 EALKEPMVAR
-1655 KQKLSDSLRLQ
+1655 KQKLADSLRLQ

-1699 NLLKKHQALQAEIT
+1699 NLLKKHQALQAEIA

-1723 QKGEAM
+1723 QKGNAM
-1729 VEEGHFAGEDVKV
+1729 VEEGDSTLLPSWSAVAQSW
-1742 KLTELHGRWDTL
+1742 LTSTSTSR
-1754 KAKASQRRQDLE
+1754 
-1766 DSLQAQQYFA
+1766 AQ
-1776 DANEAES
+1776 
-1783 WMREKEPIVGS
+1783 
-1794 TDYGKDEDSA
+1794 
-1804 EALLKKHEALMSDL
+1804 ALLKKHEALMSDL

-1824 IQGLKEQAQSC
+1824 IQALREQAQSC
-1835 RQQVAPTDD
+1835 RQQVAPMDD

-1893 FVPAAYVKKLDPTQ
+1893 FVPAAYVKKLDPAQ
-1907 SSSRENLL
+1907 SASRENLL
-1915 DEHGS
+1915 EEQGS
-1920 IALRQDQIENQY
+1920 IALRQEQIDNQY
-1932 GTLLELGE
+1932 HSLLELGE
-1940 KRKDMLEK
+1940 KRKGMLEK

-1968 KESAL
+1968 KEAAL
-1973 TNEEVGSDLEQVEVL
+1973 TSEEVGADLEQVEVL

-2002 ESRLRDINKVASE
+2002 ESRLKDINKVAE
-2015 LESEGLMAEEAP
+2015 DLESEGLMAEE
-2027 MVQAQQQELLG
+2027 VQAVQQQVG
-2038 AAPGKDEADSKTAS
+2038 
-2052 PWKELNNR
+2052 ELNER

-2067 AEERSNMLGSA
+2067 AEERSQLLGSA

-2145 IQSHPEA
+2145 IQSHPESA
-2152 VDDIQ
+2152 EDLQ

-2163 NTAWSSLVGRADQR
+2163 NQAWSSLGKRADQR
-2177 KDKLGNSH
+2177 KAKLGDSH

-2200 INGIRGLVSSEELA
+2200 INGIRGLVSSDELA

-2251 LVRGHYASPEIQ
+2251 LAHGHYASPEIK
-2263 QKLEALDR
+2263 QKLDILDQ

-2295 FNRDCE
+2295 FHRDCE

-2313 LASDDKGDSLDSVE
+2313 LNTEDKGDSLDSVE

-2349 LQSFADQ
+2349 LQAFADQ
-2356 LIGADHYAKPE
+2356 LIAAGHYAKGD
-2367 IFNRRNE
+2367 ISSRRNE

-2419 ATDESYK
+2419 ASDESYK

-2456 DTGNALIQ
+2456 DMGNSLIE

-2473 AVKARLNALDEQ
+2473 AVKARLAALADQ
-2485 WQFLVNKSAEKS
+2485 WQFLVQKSAEKS

-2552 ISAHEDRLKDLNGQ
+2552 ISAHEDRLKDLNSQ
-2566 ADSLMAS
+2566 ADSLMTS
-2573 NAFDTSQVKEKRDA
+2573 SAFDTSQVKDKRDTI
-2587 VNGRFA
+2587 NGRFQ
-2593 KIKSMATGR
+2593 KIKSMAASR
-2602 RAKLNES
+2602 RARLNES
-2609 HRLHQFFRDLDDEES
+2609 HRLHQFFRDMDDEES

-2657 ELGAHEP
+2657 ELAAHEP
-2664 AIQSVLDTGKK
+2664 AIQGVLDTGKK
-2675 LSDDNTIGQEEIQQR
+2675 LSDDNTIGKEEIQQR
-2690 LAQFVDH
+2690 LAQFVEH
-2697 WKELKDLSGARGQR
+2697 WRELKQLAAARGQR

-2724 VEEEEAWINEKLNL
+2724 VEEEEAWINEKMTL
-2738 VGSEDYGDTL
+2738 VASEDYGDTL
-2748 AAVQGLLKK
+2748 AAIQGLLKK

-2768 RDRVN
+2768 KDRVN
-2773 DVCTNGEELIK
+2773 DVCSNGQDLIK
-2784 KNNHHVDNI
+2784 KNNHHEENI
-2793 SAKMSALR
+2793 SSKMKGLN
-2801 GKVSELER
+2801 GKVSDLEK

-2877 GITNI
+2877 GIANI

-2893 HVQSKAIEARH
+2893 HIQSKAIEARH
-2904 AALIKRWNQLLSNS
+2904 ASLMKRWSQLLANS
-2918 AARKKKLLEAQEH
+2918 ATRKKKLLEAQSH

-2965 CNSLEEIRAL
+2965 CNSLEEIKAL
-2975 REAHEA
+2975 REAHDA

-2995 LAELDQQIKSYQVVS
+2995 LAELDRQIKSFRVAS

-3065 WLQETRTYLLD
+3065 WIQETRCHIAYRRVIRVYQYEVGDDLS
-3076 GSCMV
+3076 GRSCMV

-3180 FDKEKSGR
+3180 FDKDKSGR

-3224 DPNRDGN
+3224 DPNRDGH

-3250 SSEEIESAFRALST
+3250 SSEEIESAFRALSS
-3264 ENKPYVTK
+3264 EGKPYVTK

-3279 TKEQADYCLSHMK
+3279 TREQADYCVSHMK
-3292 PYLDSKG
+3292 PYVDGKG
-3299 RELPSAFDFVEFTRS
+3299 RELPTAFDYVEFTRS

>member
-1 MCYHQRKAM
+1 M
-10 RTRSSSPPIHVHV
+10 
-23 NDATPVHVHVK
+23 
-34 SQRTSPARTPQGKTK
+34 
-49 VDRGNLRPTARVKT
+49 
-63 RVPWI
+63 
-68 PPGKASIRDA
+68 
-78 SYKWEG
+78 
-84 PTHCLEITPPLP
+84 
-96 EPGPEH
+96 
-102 SQSALHLAD
+102 
-111 LTSEEEEGLHGR
+111 
-123 ISQYERKIERLLT
+123 
-136 EVSTLKNEVE
+136 
-146 LRKQEQLL
+146 
-154 ERQSEQLSVS
+154 
-164 QRVIVEQEEELA
+164 
-176 EVTKELE
+176 
-183 ETEREN
+183 
-189 SRLRQSMEKMLV
+189 
-201 EMDHNRQDGDSVQQ
+201 
-215 DKDALHRKL
+215 
-224 MEAELDGT
+224 
-232 AAAKQVSALRES
+232 
-244 VSKLCGAVGTRLSGS
+244 SK
-259 ESAVLAR
+259 
-266 QKELLLQK
+266 
-274 LETFEATNRTLR
+274 
-286 HLLREQQGSQ
+286 
-296 MESLRVSEQRD
+296 
-307 ALLKRLA
+307 
-314 DTEAEN
+314 
-320 AHLVVKLQEKD
+320 
-331 REVNELSKL
+331 
-340 LDTEKDNT
+340 
-348 RSTTELSKSL
+348 
-358 ESTRAHLQGQ
+358 
-368 LRSKEAE
+368 
-375 NNRLTLQIKNL
+375 
-386 ERAANQQKVEME
+386 
-398 HLTEQLARL
+398 
-407 KQQSSADREVLKRA
+407 
-421 TRAQKQ
+421 
-427 RAERSEDTAGQLSV
+427 
-441 QLLDME
+441 
-447 KQVVNALSAAET
+447 
-459 WQSRH
+459 
-464 AQEAKEKSKLE
+464 
-475 IELSLLNS
+475 
-483 RIAELTEQLQ
+483 
-493 GAGDK
+493 
-498 GRAEREALLDHLHEL
+498 
-513 TKESTAAKL
+513 
-522 ENQSLK
+522 
-528 ATASAVEEKLA
+528 
-539 LSQSELLQVKASIQ
+539 
-553 QYESLLDSYKIQ
+553 
-565 VGKTR
+565 
-570 AEADEYRARLA
+570 
-581 EAEQE
+581 
-586 AQAIRG
+586 
-592 ELEQEIEEVRR
+592 
-603 DLLGRL
+603 
-609 AELEPLPEA
+609 
-618 LRRSELQL
+618 
-626 QEAQDRERNQERRSM
+626 
-641 ELSTTLTDLR
+641 
-651 MKVETQG
+651 
-658 SQVELLRQK
+658 
-667 NKVLLEE
+667 
-674 NRQLQQR
+674 
-681 VESLERK
+681 
-688 LEEAGSQNS
+688 
-697 DLQAVIAKREDTIH
+697 
-711 SNQLRLEEKTR
+711 
-722 ECSLLSRKLE
+722 
-732 EALGD
+732 
-737 ARQQISETRG
+737 
-747 LAATKE
+747 
-753 RSTQSKILELETQL
+753 
-767 SRTNSEINQLRRS
+767 
-780 KEEVERRYQ
+780 
-789 SRLQDVKDRL
+789 
-799 EQSDSTNRS
+799 
-808 LQNYVQFLKASYAN
+808 FLK
-822 VFGDLALGSSLPAE
+822 P
-836 NCVTFGWKKKETA
+836 
-849 IPESRLAASF
+849 
-859 VVDPLGQPP
+859 
-868 LSKLFRKQTE
+868 KLK
-878 KMDTTGVKVLE
+878 KMDISGVKVLE
-889 TAEDIQERRQQV
+889 TADDIQERRQQV
-901 LDRYRRFKELSMMR
+901 LDRYRRFKELSVVR
-915 RTKLED
+915 RQKLED

-975 GAIIKLDETGNL
+975 EAIIKLDETGNL
-987 MISEGHFSSET
+987 MISEGHFASET

-1018 EKGMRLLQAQKLVQ
+1018 EKGIRLLQAQKLVQ

-1046 KEAIATSEE
+1046 KEAIVTSEE

-1064 LLQKKFEEFQTDLA
+1064 VLQKKFEEFQTDLA
-1078 AHEERVNEVNQL
+1078 AHEERVNEVNQ
-1090 AAKLI
+1090 AAGKLT
-1095 QEAHPEAELIV
+1095 QENHPEAELILK
-1106 RKQDEVNAA
+1106 KQEEVNSA

-1122 AQQRQGKLFG
+1122 ALQRQGKLFG

-1182 LAALEDKVNTLGG
+1182 LAALNDKVNTLGG
-1195 DAERLQQTHPQNA
+1195 EADRLQQTHPQNA
-1208 SQIHLKKDEL
+1208 TQIHLKRDEL
-1218 ITNWEQIR
+1218 ITNWEQIQ
-1226 TLAAERHSRLNDS
+1226 TLATERHARLNDS
-1239 YRLQRFTADF
+1239 HMLQRFTADF

-1287 EIDAHEDSFRAT
+1287 EIDAHEDSFKST
-1299 DEAGQALLNTGHY
+1299 DEAGRALLSSGHY
-1312 ASEEVKEKLGILA
+1312 ASEEVKEKLGILS
-1325 EEKESLLE
+1325 EEKVSLLE
-1333 LWEVRRQQ
+1333 LWELRRQQ

-1407 FATKLIQNNHY
+1407 FASKLIQNNHY
-1418 AKEDVATRRDALLNR
+1418 AKDDVATRRDALLSR

-1440 AQSRRAAL
+1440 AQFRRAAL

-1509 LQKSGQELLD
+1509 LQKSGQELVD
-1519 GKHYASTE
+1519 GKHYASSE
-1527 VAGRMEEVSSQWKKL
+1527 VSTRMDEVSSLWKKL

-1581 SDDYGKDL
+1581 SDDFGKDL

-1614 GITIQARQFQDAGH
+1614 GITIQARQFQEAGH

-1637 QEALVVRY
+1637 QEALVARY
-1645 DALREPMAAR
+1645 EALKEPMAAR

-1682 EPIAASTNRG
+1682 EPIASSTNRG

-1699 NLLKKHQALQAEIT
+1699 NLLKKHQALQAEIS

-1729 VEEGHFAGEDVKV
+1729 IDEGHFAGEDVKA
-1742 KLTELHGRWDTL
+1742 KLQELHNRWDGL
-1754 KAKASQRRQDLE
+1754 KGKAAQRRQDLE

-1824 IQGLKEQAQSC
+1824 IQALKEEAQAC

-1915 DEHGS
+1915 DEQGS
-1920 IALRQDQIENQY
+1920 IGLRQDQIENQTSATKEVCSVSMRMKQVEELY
-1932 GTLLELGE
+1932 GTLQELGE

-2027 MVQAQQQELLG
+2027 VVQAQ
-2038 AAPGKDEADSKTAS
+2038 DEADSKGAS

-2067 AEERSNMLGSA
+2067 AEDRSNMLGSA

-2177 KDKLGNSH
+2177 KEKLGNSH

-2200 INGIRGLVSSEELA
+2200 INGIRGLVSSDELA

-2251 LVRGHYASPEIQ
+2251 LARGHYASPEIK

-2356 LIGADHYAKPE
+2356 LISADHYAKPE
-2367 IFNRRNE
+2367 IFKRRSE
-2374 VLDRWRRLKAQ
+2374 VLDRWLRLKAQ

-2431 QSKHQKHQ
+2431 QLSKLLSKHQKHQ

-2573 NAFDTSQVKEKRDA
+2573 NAFDTSQVKDKRDA
-2587 VNGRFA
+2587 VNGRFG
-2593 KIKSMATGR
+2593 KIKSMAAGR

-2664 AIQSVLDTGKK
+2664 AIQSVLETGKK

-2690 LAQFVDH
+2690 LAQFVEH
-2697 WKELKDLSGARGQR
+2697 WRELKDLAAARGQR

-2773 DVCTNGEELIK
+2773 DVCSNGDELVK
-2784 KNNHHVDNI
+2784 KENHNVENI
-2793 SAKMSALR
+2793 MAKMKALR
-2801 GKVSELER
+2801 GKVLELER

-2904 AALIKRWNQLLSNS
+2904 ATLMKRWNQLLSNS

-2975 REAHEA
+2975 RDAHDA
-2981 FRSSLSSAQADFNQ
+2981 FRSSLSSAEADFSQ
-2995 LAELDQQIKSYQVVS
+2995 LAELDRQIKSYNVVS

-3023 TWRNLQKIIKE
+3023 TWSNLQKIIKE

-3076 GSCMV
+3076 GIAYRRVIRVYQYEVDDDLSGRSCMV

-3215 EFEAILDTV
+3215 EFESILDIV

-3250 SSEEIESAFRALST
+3250 SSEEIESAFRALSA

-3279 TKEQADYCLSHMK
+3279 TKEQADYCISHMK

-3299 RELPSAFDFVEFTRS
+3299 REIPSAFDFVEFTRS

>member
-1 MCYHQRKAM
+1 MNHF
-10 RTRSSSPPIHVHV
+10 P
-23 NDATPVHVHVK
+23 
-34 SQRTSPARTPQGKTK
+34 
-49 VDRGNLRPTARVKT
+49 
-63 RVPWI
+63 
-68 PPGKASIRDA
+68 
-78 SYKWEG
+78 
-84 PTHCLEITPPLP
+84 
-96 EPGPEH
+96 
-102 SQSALHLAD
+102 
-111 LTSEEEEGLHGR
+111 
-123 ISQYERKIERLLT
+123 
-136 EVSTLKNEVE
+136 
-146 LRKQEQLL
+146 
-154 ERQSEQLSVS
+154 
-164 QRVIVEQEEELA
+164 
-176 EVTKELE
+176 
-183 ETEREN
+183 
-189 SRLRQSMEKMLV
+189 
-201 EMDHNRQDGDSVQQ
+201 
-215 DKDALHRKL
+215 
-224 MEAELDGT
+224 
-232 AAAKQVSALRES
+232 
-244 VSKLCGAVGTRLSGS
+244 
-259 ESAVLAR
+259 
-266 QKELLLQK
+266 
-274 LETFEATNRTLR
+274 
-286 HLLREQQGSQ
+286 
-296 MESLRVSEQRD
+296 
-307 ALLKRLA
+307 
-314 DTEAEN
+314 
-320 AHLVVKLQEKD
+320 
-331 REVNELSKL
+331 
-340 LDTEKDNT
+340 
-348 RSTTELSKSL
+348 
-358 ESTRAHLQGQ
+358 
-368 LRSKEAE
+368 
-375 NNRLTLQIKNL
+375 
-386 ERAANQQKVEME
+386 
-398 HLTEQLARL
+398 
-407 KQQSSADREVLKRA
+407 
-421 TRAQKQ
+421 
-427 RAERSEDTAGQLSV
+427 
-441 QLLDME
+441 
-447 KQVVNALSAAET
+447 
-459 WQSRH
+459 
-464 AQEAKEKSKLE
+464 
-475 IELSLLNS
+475 
-483 RIAELTEQLQ
+483 
-493 GAGDK
+493 
-498 GRAEREALLDHLHEL
+498 
-513 TKESTAAKL
+513 
-522 ENQSLK
+522 
-528 ATASAVEEKLA
+528 
-539 LSQSELLQVKASIQ
+539 
-553 QYESLLDSYKIQ
+553 
-565 VGKTR
+565 
-570 AEADEYRARLA
+570 
-581 EAEQE
+581 
-586 AQAIRG
+586 
-592 ELEQEIEEVRR
+592 
-603 DLLGRL
+603 
-609 AELEPLPEA
+609 
-618 LRRSELQL
+618 
-626 QEAQDRERNQERRSM
+626 
-641 ELSTTLTDLR
+641 
-651 MKVETQG
+651 
-658 SQVELLRQK
+658 
-667 NKVLLEE
+667 
-674 NRQLQQR
+674 
-681 VESLERK
+681 
-688 LEEAGSQNS
+688 
-697 DLQAVIAKREDTIH
+697 
-711 SNQLRLEEKTR
+711 
-722 ECSLLSRKLE
+722 
-732 EALGD
+732 
-737 ARQQISETRG
+737 
-747 LAATKE
+747 
-753 RSTQSKILELETQL
+753 
-767 SRTNSEINQLRRS
+767 
-780 KEEVERRYQ
+780 
-789 SRLQDVKDRL
+789 
-799 EQSDSTNRS
+799 
-808 LQNYVQFLKASYAN
+808 
-822 VFGDLALGSSLPAE
+822 
-836 NCVTFGWKKKETA
+836 
-849 IPESRLAASF
+849 
-859 VVDPLGQPP
+859 
-868 LSKLFRKQTE
+868 
-878 KMDTTGVKVLE
+878 KMDVSGVKVLE
-889 TAEDIQERRQQV
+889 SADDIQERRQQV
-901 LDRYRRFKELSMMR
+901 LDRYRRFKELSVVR
-915 RTKLED
+915 RQKLED

-987 MISEGHFSSET
+987 MISESHFASET

-1018 EKGMRLLQAQKLVQ
+1018 EKGVRLLQAQKLVQ

-1064 LLQKKFEEFQTDLA
+1064 VLQKKFEEFQTDLA
-1078 AHEERVNEVNQL
+1078 AHEERVNEVNQ
-1090 AAKLI
+1090 AAGKLT
-1095 QEAHPEAELIV
+1095 QENHPEAELILK
-1106 RKQDEVNAA
+1106 KQEEVNAA

-1195 DAERLQQTHPQNA
+1195 EADRLQQTHPQNA
-1208 SQIHLKKDEL
+1208 SQIHLKRDEL

-1226 TLAAERHSRLNDS
+1226 TLAAERHARLNDS

-1287 EIDAHEDSFRAT
+1287 EIDAHEDSFKST

-1312 ASEEVKEKLGILA
+1312 ASEEVKEKLGILS
-1325 EEKESLLE
+1325 EEKVSLLE
-1333 LWEVRRQQ
+1333 LWELRRQQ

-1418 AKEDVATRRDALLNR
+1418 AKEDVATRRDALLSR

-1440 AQSRRAAL
+1440 AQFRRAAL

-1509 LQKSGQELLD
+1509 LQKSGQELVD
-1519 GKHYASTE
+1519 GKHYASSE
-1527 VAGRMEEVSSQWKKL
+1527 VSTRMDEVSSQWKKL

-1581 SDDYGKDL
+1581 SDDFGKDL

-1614 GITIQARQFQDAGH
+1614 GITIQARQFQEAGH

-1637 QEALVVRY
+1637 QEALVARY
-1645 DALREPMAAR
+1645 EALKEPMAAR

-1682 EPIAASTNRG
+1682 EPIASSTNRG

-1699 NLLKKHQALQAEIT
+1699 NLLKKHQALQAEVS

-1729 VEEGHFAGEDVKV
+1729 IEEGHFAGEDVKA
-1742 KLTELHGRWDTL
+1742 KLQELHNRWDGL
-1754 KAKASQRRQDLE
+1754 KGKAAQRRQDLE

-1824 IQGLKEQAQSC
+1824 IQALKEQAEAC
-1835 RQQVAPTDD
+1835 RVRSHNNTSAF
-1844 ETGKELVLA
+1844 
-1853 LYDYQEKSPREVT
+1853 PRAVT

-1915 DEHGS
+1915 NEQGS
-1920 IALRQDQIENQY
+1920 IALRQEQIENQY
-1932 GTLLELGE
+1932 GTLQELGE

-2027 MVQAQQQELLG
+2027 VVQ
-2038 AAPGKDEADSKTAS
+2038 D
-2052 PWKELNNR
+2052 LNNR
-2060 WRSLQQL
+2060 WRALQQL
-2067 AEERSNMLGSA
+2067 AEDRSNMLGSA

-2177 KDKLGNSH
+2177 KEKLGNSH

-2200 INGIRGLVSSEELA
+2200 INGIRGLVSSDELA

-2251 LVRGHYASPEIQ
+2251 LARGHYASPEIQ
-2263 QKLEALDR
+2263 QKLEALER

-2342 QEEKIAA
+2342 QVKKIAA

-2356 LIGADHYAKPE
+2356 LISADHYAKPE

-2374 VLDRWRRLKAQ
+2374 VLDRSGWRRLKAQ

-2573 NAFDTSQVKEKRDA
+2573 NAFDTSLVKDKRDA
-2587 VNGRFA
+2587 VNGRFS
-2593 KIKSMATGR
+2593 KIKSMAAGR

-2664 AIQSVLDTGKK
+2664 AIQSVLETGKK

-2690 LAQFVDH
+2690 LAQFVEH
-2697 WKELKDLSGARGQR
+2697 WKELKDLAAARGQR

-2773 DVCTNGEELIK
+2773 DVCTNGDELE
-2784 KNNHHVDNI
+2784 NHNVENI
-2793 SAKMSALR
+2793 VAKMKALR
-2801 GKVSELER
+2801 GKVLELER
-2809 AAAQRKAKLDENSA
+2809 AAAQRKSKLDENSA

-2904 AALIKRWNQLLSNS
+2904 ATLMKRWNQLLSNS

-2975 REAHEA
+2975 RDAHDA
-2981 FRSSLSSAQADFNQ
+2981 FRSSLSSAEADFNQ
-2995 LAELDQQIKSYQVVS
+2995 LAELDRQIKSYHVAS

-3065 WLQETRTYLLD
+3065 WLQETR
-3076 GSCMV
+3076 SCMV

-3157 IQARNTTGVTEE
+3157 IQAR
-3169 ALKEFSMMFKH
+3169 H

-3215 EFEAILDTV
+3215 EFESILDIV

-3250 SSEEIESAFRALST
+3250 SSEEIESAFRALSA

-3279 TKEQADYCLSHMK
+3279 TREQADYCISHMK
-3292 PYLDSKG
+3292 PYMDSKG
-3299 RELPSAFDFVEFTRS
+3299 REIPSAFDFVEFTRS

>member
-1 MCYHQRKAM
+1 MFRNRK
-10 RTRSSSPPIHVHV
+10 
-23 NDATPVHVHVK
+23 VK
-34 SQRTSPARTPQGKTK
+34 
-49 VDRGNLRPTARVKT
+49 
-63 RVPWI
+63 
-68 PPGKASIRDA
+68 
-78 SYKWEG
+78 
-84 PTHCLEITPPLP
+84 
-96 EPGPEH
+96 
-102 SQSALHLAD
+102 
-111 LTSEEEEGLHGR
+111 
-123 ISQYERKIERLLT
+123 
-136 EVSTLKNEVE
+136 
-146 LRKQEQLL
+146 
-154 ERQSEQLSVS
+154 
-164 QRVIVEQEEELA
+164 
-176 EVTKELE
+176 
-183 ETEREN
+183 
-189 SRLRQSMEKMLV
+189 
-201 EMDHNRQDGDSVQQ
+201 
-215 DKDALHRKL
+215 
-224 MEAELDGT
+224 
-232 AAAKQVSALRES
+232 
-244 VSKLCGAVGTRLSGS
+244 
-259 ESAVLAR
+259 
-266 QKELLLQK
+266 
-274 LETFEATNRTLR
+274 
-286 HLLREQQGSQ
+286 
-296 MESLRVSEQRD
+296 
-307 ALLKRLA
+307 
-314 DTEAEN
+314 
-320 AHLVVKLQEKD
+320 
-331 REVNELSKL
+331 
-340 LDTEKDNT
+340 
-348 RSTTELSKSL
+348 
-358 ESTRAHLQGQ
+358 
-368 LRSKEAE
+368 
-375 NNRLTLQIKNL
+375 
-386 ERAANQQKVEME
+386 
-398 HLTEQLARL
+398 
-407 KQQSSADREVLKRA
+407 
-421 TRAQKQ
+421 
-427 RAERSEDTAGQLSV
+427 
-441 QLLDME
+441 
-447 KQVVNALSAAET
+447 
-459 WQSRH
+459 
-464 AQEAKEKSKLE
+464 
-475 IELSLLNS
+475 
-483 RIAELTEQLQ
+483 
-493 GAGDK
+493 
-498 GRAEREALLDHLHEL
+498 
-513 TKESTAAKL
+513 
-522 ENQSLK
+522 
-528 ATASAVEEKLA
+528 
-539 LSQSELLQVKASIQ
+539 
-553 QYESLLDSYKIQ
+553 
-565 VGKTR
+565 
-570 AEADEYRARLA
+570 
-581 EAEQE
+581 
-586 AQAIRG
+586 
-592 ELEQEIEEVRR
+592 
-603 DLLGRL
+603 
-609 AELEPLPEA
+609 
-618 LRRSELQL
+618 
-626 QEAQDRERNQERRSM
+626 
-641 ELSTTLTDLR
+641 
-651 MKVETQG
+651 
-658 SQVELLRQK
+658 
-667 NKVLLEE
+667 
-674 NRQLQQR
+674 
-681 VESLERK
+681 
-688 LEEAGSQNS
+688 
-697 DLQAVIAKREDTIH
+697 
-711 SNQLRLEEKTR
+711 
-722 ECSLLSRKLE
+722 
-732 EALGD
+732 
-737 ARQQISETRG
+737 
-747 LAATKE
+747 
-753 RSTQSKILELETQL
+753 
-767 SRTNSEINQLRRS
+767 
-780 KEEVERRYQ
+780 
-789 SRLQDVKDRL
+789 
-799 EQSDSTNRS
+799 
-808 LQNYVQFLKASYAN
+808 
-822 VFGDLALGSSLPAE
+822 
-836 NCVTFGWKKKETA
+836 
-849 IPESRLAASF
+849 
-859 VVDPLGQPP
+859 
-868 LSKLFRKQTE
+868 
-878 KMDTTGVKVLE
+878 KMDPSGVKVLE

-901 LDRYRRFKELSMMR
+901 LDRYHRFKELSSLR
-915 RTKLED
+915 RQKLED

-928 RRDADELEKWI
+928 QRDADELEKWI

-966 FEAEVQANA
+966 FEAEVQANS
-975 GAIIKLDETGNL
+975 GAIVKLDETGNQ
-987 MISEGHFSSET
+987 MINESHFASET
-998 IRTRLEELHRLWDLL
+998 IRTRLQELHRLWELL
-1013 LQKTK
+1013 LEKMR
-1018 EKGMRLLQAQKLVQ
+1018 EKGVKLLQAQKLVQ
-1032 YLRECEDALDWISD
+1032 YLRECEDVLDWIND
-1046 KEAIATSEE
+1046 KEAIVTSEE

-1064 LLQKKFEEFQTDLA
+1064 VLQKKFEEFQTDLA
-1078 AHEERVNEVNQL
+1078 AHEERVNEVNQF
-1090 AAKLI
+1090 AGKLI
-1095 QEAHPEAELIV
+1095 QEQHPEEELIKS
-1106 RKQDEVNAA
+1106 KQDEVNAS

-1122 AQQRQGKLFG
+1122 ALQ
-1132 AAEVQRFNRDVD
+1132 RDVD

-1149 IKEKEQLMASDDF
+1149 IKEKGQLMASDDF

-1182 LAALEDKVNTLGG
+1182 LAALEDKVKALC
-1195 DAERLQQTHPQNA
+1195 AEADRLQQSHPINA
-1208 SQIHLKKDEL
+1208 SQIQVKREEL
-1218 ITNWEQIR
+1218 IANWEQIR
-1226 TLAAERHSRLNDS
+1226 TLAAERHARLNDS
-1239 YRLQRFTADF
+1239 YRLQRFLADF

-1287 EIDAHEDSFRAT
+1287 EIDAHEDSFKSA
-1299 DEAGQALLNTGHY
+1299 DESGQALLAAGHY
-1312 ASEEVKEKLGILA
+1312 ASDEVKEKLTILSDERA
-1325 EEKESLLE
+1325 ALLE
-1333 LWEVRRQQ
+1333 LWELRRQQ

-1418 AKEDVATRRDALLNR
+1418 AMDDVATRRDALLNR

-1440 AQSRRAAL
+1440 AMYRRAQLA
-1448 EDSFHLQ
+1448 DSFHLQ

-1463 LKSWINEKMKT
+1463 LKSWVNEKMKT

-1509 LQKSGQELLD
+1509 LEKAGQKLID
-1519 GKHYASTE
+1519 VNHYASDE
-1527 VAGRMEEVSSQWKKL
+1527 VAARMNEVISLWKKL

-1628 FDADNIRKK
+1628 FDADNIKKK
-1637 QEALVVRY
+1637 QEALVARY
-1645 DALREPMAAR
+1645 EALKDPMVAR
-1655 KQKLSDSLRLQ
+1655 KQKLADSLRLQ
-1666 QLFRDVEDEET
+1666 QLFRDIEDEET

-1699 NLLKKHQALQAEIT
+1699 NLLKKHQALQAEIA

-1723 QKGEAM
+1723 QKGNAM
-1729 VEEGHFAGEDVKV
+1729 VEEGHFAAEDVKT
-1742 KLTELHGRWDTL
+1742 KLNELNQKWDSL

-1824 IQGLKEQAQSC
+1824 IQALREQAQSC

-1893 FVPAAYVKKLDPTQ
+1893 FVPAAYVKKLDPAQ
-1907 SSSRENLL
+1907 SASRENLL
-1915 DEHGS
+1915 EEQGS
-1920 IALRQDQIENQY
+1920 IALRQEQIDNQY
-1932 GTLLELGE
+1932 HSLLELGE
-1940 KRKDMLEK
+1940 KRKGMLEK

-1968 KESAL
+1968 KEAAL
-1973 TNEEVGSDLEQVEVL
+1973 TNEEVGADLEQVEVL

-2002 ESRLRDINKVASE
+2002 ESRLKDINKVAND
-2015 LESEGLMAEEAP
+2015 LESEGLMAEE
-2027 MVQAQQQELLG
+2027 VQAVEQQVHFFFLTYSNS
-2038 AAPGKDEADSKTAS
+2038 ARMMVHTVATFNSI
-2052 PWKELNNR
+2052 KELNER

-2067 AEERSNMLGSA
+2067 AEERSQLLGSA

-2135 NSLGETAERL
+2135 NSLGETAQRL
-2145 IQSHPEA
+2145 IQSHPESA
-2152 VDDIQ
+2152 EDLQ

-2163 NTAWSSLVGRADQR
+2163 NQAWNSLGKRADQR
-2177 KDKLGNSH
+2177 KEKLGDSH

-2200 INGIRGLVSSEELA
+2200 INGIRGLVSSDELA

-2251 LVRGHYASPEIQ
+2251 LARGHYASPEIKE
-2263 QKLEALDR
+2263 KLDILEQ
-2271 ERADLEKAWVQR
+2271 ERTDLEKAWVQR

-2295 FNRDCE
+2295 FHRDCE

-2313 LASDDKGDSLDSVE
+2313 LNTEDKGDSLDSVE

-2342 QEEKIAA
+2342 QEEKIAV

-2356 LIGADHYAKPE
+2356 LISADHYAKGV
-2367 IFNRRNE
+2367 IANRRNE
-2374 VLDRWRRLKAQ
+2374 VLDRWLRLKAQ

-2419 ATDESYK
+2419 ASDESYK

-2431 QSKHQKHQ
+2431 QVNMFLSKHQKHQ

-2456 DTGNALIQ
+2456 DMGNSLIE

-2473 AVKARLNALDEQ
+2473 AVKLPWLTNGSSWLQ
-2485 WQFLVNKSAEKS
+2485 KSAEKS

-2533 KDLASV
+2533 KDL
-2539 NNLLKKHQLLEAD
+2539 LLEAD
-2552 ISAHEDRLKDLNGQ
+2552 ISAHEDRLKDLNSQ
-2566 ADSLMAS
+2566 ADSLMTS
-2573 NAFDTSQVKEKRDA
+2573 SAFDTSQVKDKRETI
-2587 VNGRFA
+2587 NGRFQR
-2593 KIKSMATGR
+2593 IKSM
-2602 RAKLNES
+2602 S
-2609 HRLHQFFRDLDDEES
+2609 HRLHQFFRDMDDEES

-2657 ELGAHEP
+2657 ELAAHEP
-2664 AIQSVLDTGKK
+2664 AIQGVLDTGKK
-2675 LSDDNTIGQEEIQQR
+2675 LSDDNTIGKEEIQQR

-2697 WKELKDLSGARGQR
+2697 WKELKQLAAARGQR

-2724 VEEEEAWINEKLNL
+2724 VEEEEAWINEKMTL
-2738 VGSEDYGDTL
+2738 VASEDYGDTL
-2748 AAVQGLLKK
+2748 AAIQGLLKK

-2768 RDRVN
+2768 KDRVN
-2773 DVCTNGEELIK
+2773 DVCANGEDLIK
-2784 KNNHHVDNI
+2784 KNNHHVENI
-2793 SAKMSALR
+2793 TAKMKGLK
-2801 GKVSELER
+2801 GKVSDLEK

-2877 GITNI
+2877 GIANI

-2893 HVQSKAIEARH
+2893 HIQSKAIEARH
-2904 AALIKRWNQLLSNS
+2904 ASLMKRWNQLLANS

-2965 CNSLEEIRAL
+2965 CNSLEEIKAL
-2975 REAHEA
+2975 REAHDA

-2995 LAELDQQIKSYQVVS
+2995 LAELDRQIKSFRVAS

-3065 WLQETRTYLLD
+3065 WIQETRYSL
-3076 GSCMV
+3076 SCMV

-3180 FDKEKSGR
+3180 FDKDKSGR

-3215 EFEAILDTV
+3215 EFESILDTV
-3224 DPNRDGN
+3224 DPNRDGH

-3250 SSEEIESAFRALST
+3250 SSEEIESAFRALSS
-3264 ENKPYVTK
+3264 EGKPYVTK

-3279 TKEQADYCLSHMK
+3279 TREQADYCISHMK
-3292 PYLDSKG
+3292 PYMDGKG
-3299 RELPSAFDFVEFTRS
+3299 RELPSAYDYIEFTRS

>member
-1 MCYHQRKAM
+1 MYCSH
-10 RTRSSSPPIHVHV
+10 PIQIC
-23 NDATPVHVHVK
+23 NM
-34 SQRTSPARTPQGKTK
+34 
-49 VDRGNLRPTARVKT
+49 
-63 RVPWI
+63 
-68 PPGKASIRDA
+68 
-78 SYKWEG
+78 
-84 PTHCLEITPPLP
+84 
-96 EPGPEH
+96 
-102 SQSALHLAD
+102 
-111 LTSEEEEGLHGR
+111 
-123 ISQYERKIERLLT
+123 
-136 EVSTLKNEVE
+136 STIDKPKLK
-146 LRKQEQLL
+146 
-154 ERQSEQLSVS
+154 
-164 QRVIVEQEEELA
+164 
-176 EVTKELE
+176 
-183 ETEREN
+183 
-189 SRLRQSMEKMLV
+189 KM
-201 EMDHNRQDGDSVQQ
+201 
-215 DKDALHRKL
+215 
-224 MEAELDGT
+224 
-232 AAAKQVSALRES
+232 
-244 VSKLCGAVGTRLSGS
+244 
-259 ESAVLAR
+259 
-266 QKELLLQK
+266 
-274 LETFEATNRTLR
+274 
-286 HLLREQQGSQ
+286 
-296 MESLRVSEQRD
+296 
-307 ALLKRLA
+307 
-314 DTEAEN
+314 
-320 AHLVVKLQEKD
+320 
-331 REVNELSKL
+331 
-340 LDTEKDNT
+340 
-348 RSTTELSKSL
+348 
-358 ESTRAHLQGQ
+358 
-368 LRSKEAE
+368 
-375 NNRLTLQIKNL
+375 
-386 ERAANQQKVEME
+386 
-398 HLTEQLARL
+398 
-407 KQQSSADREVLKRA
+407 
-421 TRAQKQ
+421 
-427 RAERSEDTAGQLSV
+427 DTAG
-441 QLLDME
+441 
-447 KQVVNALSAAET
+447 A
-459 WQSRH
+459 
-464 AQEAKEKSKLE
+464 
-475 IELSLLNS
+475 
-483 RIAELTEQLQ
+483 
-493 GAGDK
+493 
-498 GRAEREALLDHLHEL
+498 
-513 TKESTAAKL
+513 
-522 ENQSLK
+522 
-528 ATASAVEEKLA
+528 
-539 LSQSELLQVKASIQ
+539 
-553 QYESLLDSYKIQ
+553 
-565 VGKTR
+565 
-570 AEADEYRARLA
+570 
-581 EAEQE
+581 
-586 AQAIRG
+586 
-592 ELEQEIEEVRR
+592 
-603 DLLGRL
+603 
-609 AELEPLPEA
+609 
-618 LRRSELQL
+618 
-626 QEAQDRERNQERRSM
+626 
-641 ELSTTLTDLR
+641 
-651 MKVETQG
+651 
-658 SQVELLRQK
+658 
-667 NKVLLEE
+667 
-674 NRQLQQR
+674 
-681 VESLERK
+681 
-688 LEEAGSQNS
+688 
-697 DLQAVIAKREDTIH
+697 
-711 SNQLRLEEKTR
+711 
-722 ECSLLSRKLE
+722 
-732 EALGD
+732 
-737 ARQQISETRG
+737 
-747 LAATKE
+747 
-753 RSTQSKILELETQL
+753 
-767 SRTNSEINQLRRS
+767 
-780 KEEVERRYQ
+780 
-789 SRLQDVKDRL
+789 
-799 EQSDSTNRS
+799 
-808 LQNYVQFLKASYAN
+808 
-822 VFGDLALGSSLPAE
+822 
-836 NCVTFGWKKKETA
+836 
-849 IPESRLAASF
+849 
-859 VVDPLGQPP
+859 
-868 LSKLFRKQTE
+868 
-878 KMDTTGVKVLE
+878 KVLE

-901 LDRYRRFKELSMMR
+901 LDRYRRFKELSMVR
-915 RTKLED
+915 RQKLED

-975 GAIIKLDETGNL
+975 EAIIKLDKTGNL
-987 MISEGHFSSET
+987 MITEGHFASDT
-998 IRTRLEELHRLWDLL
+998 IRTRLEELHHLWDLL
-1013 LQKTK
+1013 LEKTK

-1055 LGQDLEHVE
+1055 LGQDLEHVQ

-1095 QEAHPEAELIV
+1095 QESHPEAELIV

-1149 IKEKEQLMASDDF
+1149 IKEKEQLMGSDDF

-1182 LAALEDKVNTLGG
+1182 LAALEDKVKTLGG
-1195 DAERLQQTHPQNA
+1195 DAEHLQQTHPQNA

-1226 TLAAERHSRLNDS
+1226 TLSTERRARLNDS
-1239 YRLQRFTADF
+1239 YQLQRFTADF

-1275 EALLDRHQEHKG
+1275 EALLDRHQEHKCK
-1287 EIDAHEDSFRAT
+1287 
-1299 DEAGQALLNTGHY
+1299 
-1312 ASEEVKEKLGILA
+1312 VKYHCNSGF
-1325 EEKESLLE
+1325 
-1333 LWEVRRQQ
+1333 V
-1341 YEQCMDL
+1341 
-1348 QLFYRDTEQ
+1348 
-1357 VDNWMSKQEAF
+1357 
-1368 LLNEDLGDSLDSVEA
+1368 
-1383 LLKKHEDFEKS
+1383 KS

-1418 AKEDVATRRDALLNR
+1418 AKEDVATRRDALLSR
-1433 RNALHER
+1433 RNALHDR

-1527 VAGRMEEVSSQWKKL
+1527 VSGHMEEVSSQWKKL
-1542 LEATELKG
+1542 LEATELKV
-1550 IKLREANQ
+1550 
-1558 QQQFNR
+1558 F
-1564 NVEDIE
+1564 
-1570 LWLYEVEGHLA
+1570 
-1581 SDDYGKDL
+1581 S
-1589 TSVQNLQKKHALLEA
+1589 
-1604 DVAAHQDRID
+1604 
-1614 GITIQARQFQDAGH
+1614 
-1628 FDADNIRKK
+1628 
-1637 QEALVVRY
+1637 
-1645 DALREPMAAR
+1645 
-1655 KQKLSDSLRLQ
+1655 
-1666 QLFRDVEDEET
+1666 
-1677 WIREK
+1677 
-1682 EPIAASTNRG
+1682 G

-1729 VEEGHFAGEDVKV
+1729 VEEGHFAGEDVKA
-1742 KLTELHGRWDTL
+1742 KLAELHGRWDTL

-1794 TDYGKDEDSA
+1794 PDYGKDEDSA

-1824 IQGLKEQAQSC
+1824 IQSLKEQAQSC

-1920 IALRQDQIENQY
+1920 IALRQDQIENQLVTKEACSVSVRMKQVEELY

-1957 EANELQQWINE
+1957 EANELQQWIHE
-1968 KESAL
+1968 KESTL
-1973 TNEEVGSDLEQVEVL
+1973 TNEEMGSDLEQVEVL

-2052 PWKELNNR
+2052 PWKNIRLAVQTTANFNTIKELNNR

-2251 LVRGHYASPEIQ
+2251 LARGHYASPEIQ

-2367 IFNRRNE
+2367 ILNRRNE
-2374 VLDRWRRLKAQ
+2374 VLDR
-2385 MIEKRSKLG
+2385 
-2394 ESQTL
+2394 SQTL

-2431 QSKHQKHQ
+2431 QLSK
-2439 AFEAE
+2439 
-2444 LHANADRIRGVI
+2444 
-2456 DTGNALIQ
+2456 
-2464 RGACAGSED
+2464 
-2473 AVKARLNALDEQ
+2473 
-2485 WQFLVNKSAEKS
+2485 
-2497 QKLKE
+2497 
-2502 ANKQQNFNTGIKDFD
+2502 
-2517 FWLSEVE
+2517 
-2524 ALLASEDYG
+2524 LL
-2533 KDLASV
+2533 
-2539 NNLLKKHQLLEAD
+2539 
-2552 ISAHEDRLKDLNGQ
+2552 DRLKDLNGQ

-2573 NAFDTSQVKEKRDA
+2573 NAFDTTQVKDKRDA

-2593 KIKSMATGR
+2593 KIKNMAASR

-2697 WKELKDLSGARGQR
+2697 WKELKDLSGARGKR

-2773 DVCTNGEELIK
+2773 DVCANGEELIK

-2882 TALKDQLLAAK
+2882 TTLKDQLLAAK

-2904 AALIKRWNQLLSNS
+2904 ASLMKRWNQLLSNS

-2965 CNSLEEIRAL
+2965 CNSLEEIKAL

-3250 SSEEIESAFRALST
+3250 SSEEIESAFRALSA

>member
-1 MCYHQRKAM
+1 MSHF
-10 RTRSSSPPIHVHV
+10 P
-23 NDATPVHVHVK
+23 
-34 SQRTSPARTPQGKTK
+34 
-49 VDRGNLRPTARVKT
+49 
-63 RVPWI
+63 
-68 PPGKASIRDA
+68 
-78 SYKWEG
+78 
-84 PTHCLEITPPLP
+84 
-96 EPGPEH
+96 
-102 SQSALHLAD
+102 
-111 LTSEEEEGLHGR
+111 
-123 ISQYERKIERLLT
+123 
-136 EVSTLKNEVE
+136 
-146 LRKQEQLL
+146 
-154 ERQSEQLSVS
+154 
-164 QRVIVEQEEELA
+164 
-176 EVTKELE
+176 
-183 ETEREN
+183 
-189 SRLRQSMEKMLV
+189 
-201 EMDHNRQDGDSVQQ
+201 
-215 DKDALHRKL
+215 
-224 MEAELDGT
+224 
-232 AAAKQVSALRES
+232 
-244 VSKLCGAVGTRLSGS
+244 
-259 ESAVLAR
+259 
-266 QKELLLQK
+266 
-274 LETFEATNRTLR
+274 
-286 HLLREQQGSQ
+286 
-296 MESLRVSEQRD
+296 
-307 ALLKRLA
+307 
-314 DTEAEN
+314 
-320 AHLVVKLQEKD
+320 
-331 REVNELSKL
+331 
-340 LDTEKDNT
+340 
-348 RSTTELSKSL
+348 
-358 ESTRAHLQGQ
+358 
-368 LRSKEAE
+368 
-375 NNRLTLQIKNL
+375 
-386 ERAANQQKVEME
+386 
-398 HLTEQLARL
+398 
-407 KQQSSADREVLKRA
+407 
-421 TRAQKQ
+421 
-427 RAERSEDTAGQLSV
+427 
-441 QLLDME
+441 
-447 KQVVNALSAAET
+447 
-459 WQSRH
+459 
-464 AQEAKEKSKLE
+464 
-475 IELSLLNS
+475 
-483 RIAELTEQLQ
+483 
-493 GAGDK
+493 
-498 GRAEREALLDHLHEL
+498 
-513 TKESTAAKL
+513 
-522 ENQSLK
+522 
-528 ATASAVEEKLA
+528 
-539 LSQSELLQVKASIQ
+539 
-553 QYESLLDSYKIQ
+553 
-565 VGKTR
+565 
-570 AEADEYRARLA
+570 
-581 EAEQE
+581 
-586 AQAIRG
+586 
-592 ELEQEIEEVRR
+592 
-603 DLLGRL
+603 
-609 AELEPLPEA
+609 
-618 LRRSELQL
+618 
-626 QEAQDRERNQERRSM
+626 
-641 ELSTTLTDLR
+641 
-651 MKVETQG
+651 
-658 SQVELLRQK
+658 
-667 NKVLLEE
+667 
-674 NRQLQQR
+674 
-681 VESLERK
+681 
-688 LEEAGSQNS
+688 
-697 DLQAVIAKREDTIH
+697 
-711 SNQLRLEEKTR
+711 
-722 ECSLLSRKLE
+722 
-732 EALGD
+732 
-737 ARQQISETRG
+737 
-747 LAATKE
+747 
-753 RSTQSKILELETQL
+753 
-767 SRTNSEINQLRRS
+767 
-780 KEEVERRYQ
+780 
-789 SRLQDVKDRL
+789 
-799 EQSDSTNRS
+799 
-808 LQNYVQFLKASYAN
+808 
-822 VFGDLALGSSLPAE
+822 
-836 NCVTFGWKKKETA
+836 
-849 IPESRLAASF
+849 
-859 VVDPLGQPP
+859 
-868 LSKLFRKQTE
+868 
-878 KMDTTGVKVLE
+878 KMDISGVKVLE
-889 TAEDIQERRQQV
+889 SAEDIQERRQQV
-901 LDRYRRFKELSMMR
+901 LDRYHRFKELSSVR
-915 RTKLED
+915 RQKLED

-987 MISEGHFSSET
+987 MISESHFASET

-1018 EKGMRLLQAQKLVQ
+1018 EKGVRLLQAQKLVQ

-1064 LLQKKFEEFQTDLA
+1064 VLQKKFEEFQTDLA
-1078 AHEERVNEVNQL
+1078 AHEERVNEVNQ
-1090 AAKLI
+1090 AAGKLT
-1095 QEAHPEAELIV
+1095 QENHPEAELILK
-1106 RKQDEVNAA
+1106 KQEEVNAA

-1195 DAERLQQTHPQNA
+1195 EADRLQQTHPQNA
-1208 SQIHLKKDEL
+1208 SQIHLKRDEL

-1226 TLAAERHSRLNDS
+1226 TLAAERHARLNDS

-1287 EIDAHEDSFRAT
+1287 EIDAHEDSFKSA

-1312 ASEEVKEKLGILA
+1312 ASEEVKEKLGILS
-1325 EEKESLLE
+1325 EEKVSLLE
-1333 LWEVRRQQ
+1333 LWELRRQQ

-1418 AKEDVATRRDALLNR
+1418 AKEDVATRRDALLSR

-1509 LQKSGQELLD
+1509 LQKSGQELID
-1519 GKHYASTE
+1519 RKHYAFSEVST
-1527 VAGRMEEVSSQWKKL
+1527 RMDEVSSQWKKL
-1542 LEATELKG
+1542 LESTELKG

-1581 SDDYGKDL
+1581 SDDFGKDL

-1614 GITIQARQFQDAGH
+1614 GITIQARQFQEAGH
-1628 FDADNIRKK
+1628 FDADNICKK
-1637 QEALVVRY
+1637 QEALVARY
-1645 DALREPMAAR
+1645 EALKEPMAAR

-1682 EPIAASTNRG
+1682 EPIASSTNRG

-1699 NLLKKHQALQAEIT
+1699 NLLKKHQALQAEIS

-1729 VEEGHFAGEDVKV
+1729 IEEGHFAGEDVKA
-1742 KLTELHGRWDTL
+1742 KLQELHNRWDGL
-1754 KAKASQRRQDLE
+1754 KGKAAQRRQDLE

-1824 IQGLKEQAQSC
+1824 IQALKEQAEAC

-1915 DEHGS
+1915 NEQGS
-1920 IALRQDQIENQY
+1920 IALRQEQIENQY
-1932 GTLLELGE
+1932 GTLQELGE

-2027 MVQAQQQELLG
+2027 VVQ
-2038 AAPGKDEADSKTAS
+2038 
-2052 PWKELNNR
+2052 ELNNR
-2060 WRSLQQL
+2060 WRALQQL
-2067 AEERSNMLGSA
+2067 AEDRSNMLGSA

-2177 KDKLGNSH
+2177 KEKLGNSH

-2200 INGIRGLVSSEELA
+2200 INGIRGLVSSDELA

-2251 LVRGHYASPEIQ
+2251 LARGHYASPEIQ
-2263 QKLEALDR
+2263 QKLEALER

-2342 QEEKIAA
+2342 QVKKIAA

-2356 LIGADHYAKPE
+2356 LISADHYAKPE

-2573 NAFDTSQVKEKRDA
+2573 NAFDTSQVKDKRDA
-2587 VNGRFA
+2587 VNGRFS
-2593 KIKSMATGR
+2593 KIKSMAAGR

-2664 AIQSVLDTGKK
+2664 AIQSVLETGKK

-2690 LAQFVDH
+2690 LAQFVEH
-2697 WKELKDLSGARGQR
+2697 WRELKDLAAARGQR

-2773 DVCTNGEELIK
+2773 DVCSNGDELIK
-2784 KNNHHVDNI
+2784 KENHNVENI
-2793 SAKMSALR
+2793 MAKMKALR
-2801 GKVSELER
+2801 GKVLELER
-2809 AAAQRKAKLDENSA
+2809 AAAQRKSKLDENSA

-2904 AALIKRWNQLLSNS
+2904 ATLMKRWNQLLSNS

-2975 REAHEA
+2975 RDAHDA
-2981 FRSSLSSAQADFNQ
+2981 FRSSLSSAEADFSQ
-2995 LAELDQQIKSYQVVS
+2995 LAELDRQIKSYQVAS

-3065 WLQETRTYLLD
+3065 WLQETR
-3076 GSCMV
+3076 SCMV

-3157 IQARNTTGVTEE
+3157 IQAR
-3169 ALKEFSMMFKH
+3169 H

-3215 EFEAILDTV
+3215 EFESILDIV

-3250 SSEEIESAFRALST
+3250 SSEEIESAFRALSA

-3279 TKEQADYCLSHMK
+3279 TKEQADYCISHMK

-3299 RELPSAFDFVEFTRS
+3299 REIPSAFDFVEFTRS